1 MLDWMKKLFN
11 KEEEQTAMNKEVP
24 KQIESQPKIPR
35 VNHYT
40 EAREAQMASRNAG
53 KCRFPLIPDDGF
65 DEDDVREQ
73 PRFEEQHVQS
83 GVYEDQPTQRGI
95 KVERSRRPYVEKVVA
110 TYEEP
115 EVQYEPDPEPVVKK
129 VSVPSQESSRRP
141 FRPTEMISPIYGY
154 NRPSV
159 EKKVE
164 KQEEEK
170 EREDLEI
177 SVEGKSVVDAWLEK
191 KGYTLSAF
199 SEGQTT
205 TPSSSGRAGN
215 QQEEQNHSKKEEKS
229 VVDQWLEKNGY
240 EIERQEP
247 VVEEKEVV
255 QEINTPQEVSADEF
269 LHKTIA
275 ERTEDAGKEKDVVV
289 SNENSLQEELVD
301 SQVEHEDTILAE
313 EMKCNTEIEK
323 QTSEESVIVKAEEKL
338 EETIIV
344 EIPEEFAEIAETEE
358 PEVEVTA
365 ETEESEEVEVTAETE
380 ESEEVE
386 VIAEA
391 EESEEVEV
399 TAETEES
406 EEVEVTAETEESE
419 EVEVTAEAE
428 ESEEV
433 EVTAETEEFEEVKV
447 IAEAEESEE
456 AEVTTETEES
466 EEVEE
471 IAETE
476 ESEEVEEIAEAE
488 ESEEVEVIAEAEES
502 EEVEVTTETEESEEV
517 EVTAETEESEEVEV
531 TAEAE
536 ESEEVEVTAET
547 EEFEEVKVIAEAEE
561 SEEAEVTTE
570 TEESE
575 EVEEIAETEES
586 EEVEEIAEAEE
597 SEEVEVIAEA
607 EESEEVEVTT
617 ETEESEEVEVTAE
630 TEESEEVE
638 VTAEA
643 EESEEVEV
651 TAETEE
657 FEEVKVIAEAE
668 ESEEVEEI
676 AEAEESEVEA
686 FVELEETQ
694 PEMVLDEAIE
704 QKSEFIHVAEAD
716 EQTKKDVQSFANV
729 LIAETEEN
737 KLVVEEALVAEEQ
750 PVVEEAPIAEGKP
763 VVEEAPVAEEQ
774 LVVEEALVAEEQP
787 VVEEAPIAEGKSVV
801 EEAPV
806 AEEQLVVEETTI
818 AEEKPVVPKEEPKRE
833 KKRHVPFNVVML
845 KQDRT
850 RLMERHAARTS
861 VMQPSMGERVE
872 NKPVHQVEESPVQQV
887 VVESRVEEQPVKQVV
902 VDPQVEEQPMQ
913 QVVVEPQVEEQP
925 MQQVVVEPQVKEQ
938 PMQQVVVEPQ
948 VEVQPMQ
955 QVVVE
960 PQVKEQPM
968 QQVVVEPQVKE
979 QPMQQVVVEPQV
991 EEQLG
996 QQMVVESQVEEKPM
1010 QQVVVEQVQKPISS
1024 TEVQEKAYVVNQ
1036 RENDMRNVL
1045 QTPPTYTVP
1054 PLALLSIPRQ
1064 AALDNKEWLEEQKEL
1079 LDTTFNNFH
1088 VGAHVINVSQGPAV
1102 TRFEVQPDPGVK
1114 VNKITNLSD
1123 DIKLS
1128 LAAKDIRIEAPI
1140 PGKSAIGIE
1149 VPNKES
1155 KPVFLREILRSP
1167 VFTKS
1172 ESPLTVALGLDIS
1185 GDPIVTD
1192 IRKMPH
1198 GLIAGATG
1206 SGKSVCINA
1215 ILTSILYKAKPH
1227 EVKLMLI
1234 DPKMVELAPYNSVP
1248 HLVAP
1253 VITDVKA
1260 ATAALKWAVEEM
1272 ERRYEL
1278 FAHAGA
1284 RDLTRYNTIVSERE
1298 IPGETLPYIVIVIDE
1313 LADLMMVAPG
1323 DVEEAIC
1330 RIAQKARAC
1339 GIHLLVA
1346 TQRPSVDVI
1355 TGLIKSNIPT
1365 RIAFTVSSQ
1374 VDSRTIIDIGGAEK
1388 LLGRGDMLFLG
1399 NGTSKPVRVQGVYVS
1414 DDEIEKT
1421 VDHVKKQM
1429 KPNYLFQQEDLLAKT
1444 EQSESEDELFFDA
1457 CQFVVE
1463 QGGAST
1469 SSVQRKFRI
1478 GYNRAARLI
1487 EEMESQGIISE
1498 ARGTKPRDVLISE
1511 DEFAAMQETNV

>member
-11 KEEEQTAMNKEVP
+11 KEEEQTAMNKEVQ
-24 KQIESQPKIPR
+24 KQVESQPKIPR

-53 KCRFPLIPDDGF
+53 KCRFPLVPDNGF
-65 DEDDVREQ
+65 DEEDVIETG
-73 PRFEEQHVQS
+73 RFEEQPVQAVTYKES
-83 GVYEDQPTQRGI
+83 PIQRGI
-95 KVERSRRPYVEKVVA
+95 KVERSRRQYVEKVVS

-115 EVQYEPDPEPVVKK
+115 EMQYEPEREPVVKK
-129 VSVPSQESSRRP
+129 ASTPAQESNRRP

-159 EKKVE
+159 EKKEE
-164 KQEEEK
+164 KQEEVK

-191 KGYTLSAF
+191 KGYTLSDF
-199 SEGQTT
+199 SEGQAPT
-205 TPSSSGRAGN
+205 SSSHERVDEQD
-215 QQEEQNHSKKEEKS
+215 QQSKKEEKS

-247 VVEEKEVV
+247 IVEEKEVA
-255 QEINTPQEVSADEF
+255 QEMSAPQEVPAAEL
-269 LHKTIA
+269 LHETIA
-275 ERTEDAGKEKDVVV
+275 ERMEDAKQEKDVVV
-289 SNENSLQEELVD
+289 ENVLQTESLA
-301 SQVEHEDTILAE
+301 SKVEHEDTILSE
-313 EMKCNTEIEK
+313 EMKRNTEIDQPTIEVEK
-323 QTSEESVIVKAEEKL
+323 QAPEESVIVKAEEKL

-344 EIPEEFAEIAETEE
+344 EIPEEFEEVDVITETEE
-358 PEVEVTA
+358 SEEVEVIAEAEESEEVEVEVIA
-365 ETEESEEVEVTAETE
+365 ETEESEEVEVIAETE

-399 TAETEES
+399 IAETEES
-406 EEVEVTAETEESE
+406 EEVEVIAETEESE
-419 EVEVTAEAE
+419 EVEV
-428 ESEEV
+428 
-433 EVTAETEEFEEVKV
+433 
-447 IAEAEESEE
+447 
-456 AEVTTETEES
+456 
-466 EEVEE
+466 

-476 ESEEVEEIAEAE
+476 ESEEVEVIAEAE

-502 EEVEVTTETEESEEV
+502 EEVEVI
-517 EVTAETEESEEVEV
+517 AETK
-531 TAEAE
+531 AP
-536 ESEEVEVTAET
+536 
-547 EEFEEVKVIAEAEE
+547 
-561 SEEAEVTTE
+561 EEAEPV
-570 TEESE
+570 
-575 EVEEIAETEES
+575 V
-586 EEVEEIAEAEE
+586 
-597 SEEVEVIAEA
+597 
-607 EESEEVEVTT
+607 
-617 ETEESEEVEVTAE
+617 
-630 TEESEEVE
+630 
-638 VTAEA
+638 
-643 EESEEVEV
+643 
-651 TAETEE
+651 
-657 FEEVKVIAEAE
+657 
-668 ESEEVEEI
+668 
-676 AEAEESEVEA
+676 
-686 FVELEETQ
+686 LEETQ
-694 PEMVLDEAIE
+694 QEMVLNEAIE
-704 QKSEFIHVAEAD
+704 QKNEFIHVAEAD
-716 EQTKKDVQSFANV
+716 EQTKKDVQSFADV
-729 LIAETEEN
+729 LIAEEAAIEEEQS
-737 KLVVEEALVAEEQ
+737 VVEEAVIEEEQ
-750 PVVEEAPIAEGKP
+750 PVVEEAVIE
-763 VVEEAPVAEEQ
+763 
-774 LVVEEALVAEEQP
+774 EEQP
-787 VVEEAPIAEGKSVV
+787 VVEEAVIEEEQPVVEEAVIEEAVIEEEQPVVEEAVIEEEQRVVEETVIEEEQRVVEETVIEEEQPVAEETPVVEEPPVVEEAAIEEEQSVV
-801 EEAPV
+801 EETPVVEEQRVVEETVIEEEQPV
-806 AEEQLVVEETTI
+806 AEETPV
-818 AEEKPVVPKEEPKRE
+818 AEEPPVVQKEEPKRE

-845 KQDRT
+845 KQDRA
-850 RLMERHAARTS
+850 RLVERHAARTNA
-861 VMQPSMGERVE
+861 MQPSMKERVE
-872 NKPVHQVEESPVQQV
+872 NKPVH
-887 VVESRVEEQPVKQVV
+887 
-902 VDPQVEEQPMQ
+902 QVEEQPMQ

-925 MQQVVVEPQVKEQ
+925 MQQVVVEPQVEEQ
-938 PMQQVVVEPQ
+938 PMQQVA
-948 VEVQPMQ
+948 
-955 QVVVE
+955 
-960 PQVKEQPM
+960 
-968 QQVVVEPQVKE
+968 
-979 QPMQQVVVEPQV
+979 VEPQV
-991 EEQLG
+991 EERP
-996 QQMVVESQVEEKPM
+996 V
-1010 QQVVVEQVQKPISS
+1010 QQVVAESQQVQKPISS
-1024 TEVQEKAYVVNQ
+1024 TEVEEKAYVVNQ
-1036 RENDMRNVL
+1036 RENDVRNVL
-1045 QTPPTYTVP
+1045 QTPPTYTIP
-1054 PLALLSIPRQ
+1054 SLTLLSIPQQ
-1064 AALDNKEWLEEQKEL
+1064 AALDNTEWLEEQKEL

-1429 KPNYLFQQEDLLAKT
+1429 KPNYLFKQEDLLAKT
-1444 EQSESEDELFFDA
+1444 EQAESEDELFLDA

-1498 ARGTKPRDVLISE
+1498 GRGTKPRDVLISE

>member
-53 KCRFPLIPDDGF
+53 KCRFPLVPDNGF
-65 DEDDVREQ
+65 DEEDESEVN
-73 PRFEEQHVQS
+73 RFEEQPVQ
-83 GVYEDQPTQRGI
+83 GVAYEEPTAQRGI
-95 KVERSRRPYVEKVVA
+95 KVERSRRPYVEKVVS

-115 EVQYEPDPEPVVKK
+115 EVQYEPVRESVVKK
-129 VSVPSQESSRRP
+129 ASAPSQESNRRP

-164 KQEEEK
+164 KQEEVK

-191 KGYTLSAF
+191 KGYKLSDF
-199 SEGQTT
+199 SEGQAPT
-205 TPSSSGRAGN
+205 SSSHRAAN
-215 QQEEQNHSKKEEKS
+215 QQGEQQYEENKKEEKS

-240 EIERQEP
+240 EIERQVP
-247 VVEEKEVV
+247 LVEEKEVIK
-255 QEINTPQEVSADEF
+255 EMSTPQEVSADEL
-269 LHKTIA
+269 LHKTVA
-275 ERTEDAGKEKDVVV
+275 EQMESAKLEKDVVV
-289 SNENSLQEELVD
+289 LNENNLQEELVA
-301 SQVEHEDTILAE
+301 SKVEHEDTILSE
-313 EMKCNTEIEK
+313 EIKRNTEIKQPTIEVEK
-323 QTSEESVIVKAEEKL
+323 QAPEESVIVKAEEKL

-344 EIPEEFAEIAETEE
+344 EIPEEVSKVEVIAETEE
-358 PEVEVTA
+358 LEEVVMETEAPEEVEA
-365 ETEESEEVEVTAETE
+365 EGSEEVEVIAETEEVEVIVETE

-391 EESEEVEV
+391 EEVEV
-399 TAETEES
+399 IVETEES
-406 EEVEVTAETEESE
+406 EEVEVIAEAKELE
-419 EVEVTAEAE
+419 EVEV
-428 ESEEV
+428 
-433 EVTAETEEFEEVKV
+433 
-447 IAEAEESEE
+447 I
-456 AEVTTETEES
+456 TET
-466 EEVEE
+466 
-471 IAETE
+471 
-476 ESEEVEEIAEAE
+476 E
-488 ESEEVEVIAEAEES
+488 ESEEVEVIAEAEE
-502 EEVEVTTETEESEEV
+502 T
-517 EVTAETEESEEVEV
+517 
-531 TAEAE
+531 
-536 ESEEVEVTAET
+536 
-547 EEFEEVKVIAEAEE
+547 
-561 SEEAEVTTE
+561 
-570 TEESE
+570 
-575 EVEEIAETEES
+575 
-586 EEVEEIAEAEE
+586 
-597 SEEVEVIAEA
+597 EVIAETKA
-607 EESEEVEVTT
+607 PVVETFV
-617 ETEESEEVEVTAE
+617 AL
-630 TEESEEVE
+630 
-638 VTAEA
+638 
-643 EESEEVEV
+643 
-651 TAETEE
+651 
-657 FEEVKVIAEAE
+657 
-668 ESEEVEEI
+668 EEI
-676 AEAEESEVEA
+676 QQE
-686 FVELEETQ
+686 
-694 PEMVLDEAIE
+694 DEAIE

-737 KLVVEEALVAEEQ
+737 RRVVEEAQVAEEQRVVEEAPVVEEQRVVEETPIAEEQ
-750 PVVEEAPIAEGKP
+750 PVV
-763 VVEEAPVAEEQ
+763 Q
-774 LVVEEALVAEEQP
+774 
-787 VVEEAPIAEGKSVV
+787 
-801 EEAPV
+801 
-806 AEEQLVVEETTI
+806 
-818 AEEKPVVPKEEPKRE
+818 KEEPKRE

-850 RLMERHAARTS
+850 RLMERHAARANA
-861 VMQPSMGERVE
+861 MQPSANVRVE
-872 NKPVHQVEESPVQQV
+872 NKPVQQEVAEPQVEERPVQQV
-887 VVESRVEEQPVKQVV
+887 VAE
-902 VDPQVEEQPMQ
+902 PQVEENPMQQVVAEPQVEERPVQQVVAEPQVEERPVQQVVAEPQVEENPMQ
-913 QVVVEPQVEEQP
+913 QVVVEPQVEERP
-925 MQQVVVEPQVKEQ
+925 V
-938 PMQQVVVEPQ
+938 
-948 VEVQPMQ
+948 
-955 QVVVE
+955 
-960 PQVKEQPM
+960 
-968 QQVVVEPQVKE
+968 
-979 QPMQQVVVEPQV
+979 QQVVVEPQV
-991 EEQLG
+991 EERPV
-996 QQMVVESQVEEKPM
+996 QQVVVEPQVEERPVQQVAEPQVEERPVQQVVAEPQVEEQPM

-1045 QTPPTYTVP
+1045 HTPPTYTVP
-1054 PLALLSIPRQ
+1054 PLALLSIPQ
-1064 AALDNKEWLEEQKEL
+1064 QSALDNTEWLEEQKEL

-1429 KPNYLFQQEDLLAKT
+1429 KPNYLFKQEDLLAKT
-1444 EQSESEDELFFDA
+1444 EQAESEDELFLDA

-1498 ARGTKPRDVLISE
+1498 GRGTKPRDVLISE

>member
-53 KCRFPLIPDDGF
+53 KCRFPLVPDNGF
-65 DEDDVREQ
+65 DEEDESEVN
-73 PRFEEQHVQS
+73 RFEEQPIQ
-83 GVYEDQPTQRGI
+83 GVTYEEPTAQRGI
-95 KVERSRRPYVEKVVA
+95 KVERSRRPYVEKVVS

-115 EVQYEPDPEPVVKK
+115 EVQYEPVRESVVKK
-129 VSVPSQESSRRP
+129 ASAPSQESNRRP

-159 EKKVE
+159 EKKEE
-164 KQEEEK
+164 KQEEVK

-191 KGYTLSAF
+191 KGYKLSDF
-199 SEGQTT
+199 SEGQAPT
-205 TPSSSGRAGN
+205 SSSHRAAN
-215 QQEEQNHSKKEEKS
+215 QQGEQQYEENKKEEKS

-240 EIERQEP
+240 EIERQVVP
-247 VVEEKEVV
+247 LVEEKEVI
-255 QEINTPQEVSADEF
+255 QEMSTPQEVSADEL
-269 LHKTIA
+269 LHKTVA
-275 ERTEDAGKEKDVVV
+275 EQMESAKLEKDVVV
-289 SNENSLQEELVD
+289 LNENNLQEELVA
-301 SQVEHEDTILAE
+301 SKVEHEDTILSE
-313 EMKCNTEIEK
+313 EIKRNTEIKQPTIEVEK
-323 QTSEESVIVKAEEKL
+323 QAPEESVIVKAEEKL

-344 EIPEEFAEIAETEE
+344 EIPEEVSKVEVIAETEE
-358 PEVEVTA
+358 LEEVVMETEAPEEVEVIA
-365 ETEESEEVEVTAETE
+365 ETEEVEVIAETEELEEVVMETEEVEVIAEAEEVEVIVETE

-391 EESEEVEV
+391 EEVEV
-399 TAETEES
+399 IVET
-406 EEVEVTAETEESE
+406 
-419 EVEVTAEAE
+419 
-428 ESEEV
+428 
-433 EVTAETEEFEEVKV
+433 
-447 IAEAEESEE
+447 
-456 AEVTTETEES
+456 
-466 EEVEE
+466 
-471 IAETE
+471 
-476 ESEEVEEIAEAE
+476 E
-488 ESEEVEVIAEAEES
+488 ESEEVEVIAEA
-502 EEVEVTTETEESEEV
+502 
-517 EVTAETEESEEVEV
+517 
-531 TAEAE
+531 
-536 ESEEVEVTAET
+536 
-547 EEFEEVKVIAEAEE
+547 K
-561 SEEAEVTTE
+561 
-570 TEESE
+570 
-575 EVEEIAETEES
+575 
-586 EEVEEIAEAEE
+586 E

-607 EESEEVEVTT
+607 KESEEVEVIA
-617 ETEESEEVEVTAE
+617 EAKESEEVEVIAE
-630 TEESEEVE
+630 AKELEEVE
-638 VTAEA
+638 
-643 EESEEVEV
+643 
-651 TAETEE
+651 
-657 FEEVKVIAEAE
+657 VIAEAE
-668 ESEEVEEI
+668 ETEVIAETKAPVVETFVALEEI
-676 AEAEESEVEA
+676 QQE
-686 FVELEETQ
+686 
-694 PEMVLDEAIE
+694 DEAIE

-737 KLVVEEALVAEEQ
+737 RRVVEEAQVAEEQRVVEEAPVVEEQRVVEETPIAEEQ
-750 PVVEEAPIAEGKP
+750 PVV
-763 VVEEAPVAEEQ
+763 Q
-774 LVVEEALVAEEQP
+774 
-787 VVEEAPIAEGKSVV
+787 
-801 EEAPV
+801 
-806 AEEQLVVEETTI
+806 
-818 AEEKPVVPKEEPKRE
+818 KEEPKRE

-850 RLMERHAARTS
+850 RLMERHAARANA
-861 VMQPSMGERVE
+861 MQPSANVRVE
-872 NKPVHQVEESPVQQV
+872 NKPVQQEVAEPQVEERPVQQV
-887 VVESRVEEQPVKQVV
+887 VAE
-902 VDPQVEEQPMQ
+902 PQVEERPVQQVVAEPQVEENPMQ
-913 QVVVEPQVEEQP
+913 QVVVEPQVEERP
-925 MQQVVVEPQVKEQ
+925 V
-938 PMQQVVVEPQ
+938 
-948 VEVQPMQ
+948 
-955 QVVVE
+955 
-960 PQVKEQPM
+960 
-968 QQVVVEPQVKE
+968 
-979 QPMQQVVVEPQV
+979 QQVVVEPQV
-991 EEQLG
+991 EERPV
-996 QQMVVESQVEEKPM
+996 QQVVVEPQVEERPVQQVAEPQVEERPVQQVVAEPQVEEQPM

-1045 QTPPTYTVP
+1045 HTPPTYTVP
-1054 PLALLSIPRQ
+1054 PLALLSIPQ
-1064 AALDNKEWLEEQKEL
+1064 QSALDNTEWLEEQKEL

-1429 KPNYLFQQEDLLAKT
+1429 KPNYLFKQEDLLAKT
-1444 EQSESEDELFFDA
+1444 EQAELEDELFLDA

-1498 ARGTKPRDVLISE
+1498 GRGTKPRDVLISE

>member
-11 KEEEQTAMNKEVP
+11 KEEEKTAMNKEVP
-24 KQIESQPKIPR
+24 KQIVSQPKIPR

-53 KCRFPLIPDDGF
+53 KCRFPLIPDNGF
-65 DEDDVREQ
+65 DEEDVREL
-73 PRFEEQHVQS
+73 PNFEEQPIQR
-83 GVYEDQPTQRGI
+83 GTYEEQPTQRGT
-95 KVERSRRPYVEKVVA
+95 KVERSRRPYVETEA
-110 TYEEP
+110 PTYEEP
-115 EVQYEPDPEPVVKK
+115 ELQYEPEPEPVVKK
-129 VSVPSQESSRRP
+129 AFVPSKESNRRP

-159 EKKVE
+159 ETKVV
-164 KQEEEK
+164 QEEEK

-177 SVEGKSVVDAWLEK
+177 SVEGKAVVDAWLEK
-191 KGYTLSAF
+191 KGYTLSDF
-199 SEGQTT
+199 SGVLQG
-205 TPSSSGRAGN
+205 SSSVKNGVNERSN
-215 QQEEQNHSKKEEKS
+215 KVEEKS
-229 VVDQWLEKNGY
+229 VVDTWLEKNGY
-240 EIERQEP
+240 EVERQAP
-247 VVEEKEVV
+247 SLEE
-255 QEINTPQEVSADEF
+255 SLSDDL
-269 LHKTIA
+269 LHKTVGKHVEEEATIVQA
-275 ERTEDAGKEKDVVV
+275 LKQEQDVVALSSTED
-289 SNENSLQEELVD
+289 NEETLQEESID
-301 SQVEHEDTILAE
+301 SKVEHVYSILTE
-313 EMKCNTEIEK
+313 ENECNTEIEETVAEVAAN
-323 QTSEESVIVKAEEKL
+323 QVEEEILEDVVIVKADEKL
-338 EETIIV
+338 EETITI
-344 EIPEEFAEIAETEE
+344 EIPDAFEEESKEAEEAAEI
-358 PEVEVTA
+358 
-365 ETEESEEVEVTAETE
+365 EESEKAEEIVELEESKEAEEVVELEEPKEAEEVAELEEPKEAEAVVELEGSEEAEEVAEIEESKEAEVAEIEEAKEAEVVELE
-380 ESEEVE
+380 ESEKAEEVVE
-386 VIAEA
+386 LEESKEA
-391 EESEEVEV
+391 EEVVELEE
-399 TAETEES
+399 AK
-406 EEVEVTAETEESE
+406 
-419 EVEVTAEAE
+419 EAE
-428 ESEEV
+428 EVVELEESKEAEEV
-433 EVTAETEEFEEVKV
+433 AEL
-447 IAEAEESEE
+447 EESEE
-456 AEVTTETEES
+456 AE
-466 EEVEE
+466 
-471 IAETE
+471 
-476 ESEEVEEIAEAE
+476 EA
-488 ESEEVEVIAEAEES
+488 
-502 EEVEVTTETEESEEV
+502 
-517 EVTAETEESEEVEV
+517 
-531 TAEAE
+531 
-536 ESEEVEVTAET
+536 
-547 EEFEEVKVIAEAEE
+547 
-561 SEEAEVTTE
+561 
-570 TEESE
+570 
-575 EVEEIAETEES
+575 
-586 EEVEEIAEAEE
+586 
-597 SEEVEVIAEA
+597 
-607 EESEEVEVTT
+607 
-617 ETEESEEVEVTAE
+617 
-630 TEESEEVE
+630 
-638 VTAEA
+638 
-643 EESEEVEV
+643 
-651 TAETEE
+651 
-657 FEEVKVIAEAE
+657 
-668 ESEEVEEI
+668 
-676 AEAEESEVEA
+676 
-686 FVELEETQ
+686 VELEESKEIESVTELEESKEIESVTEFALEETPQEEVIEETMNTGSLENIAVEEQ
-694 PEMVLDEAIE
+694 PVISQQETIE
-704 QKSEFIHVAEAD
+704 FMEENEVFVPVSEAD

-729 LIAETEEN
+729 LIEEAEE
-737 KLVVEEALVAEEQ
+737 KKQVVEEQ
-750 PVVEEAPIAEGKP
+750 PAA
-763 VVEEAPVAEEQ
+763 Q
-774 LVVEEALVAEEQP
+774 
-787 VVEEAPIAEGKSVV
+787 
-801 EEAPV
+801 
-806 AEEQLVVEETTI
+806 
-818 AEEKPVVPKEEPKRE
+818 KEEPKRE

-845 KQDRT
+845 KQDRKK
-850 RLMERHAARTS
+850 LMERHAVRTNVTQS
-861 VMQPSMGERVE
+861 TVGERVTE
-872 NKPVHQVEESPVQQV
+872 KPMQQV
-887 VVESRVEEQPVKQVV
+887 VVETQVEEKPMQQVVVEAQVEEKPMQQVVVEAQVEEKPMQQVVVEAQVEEKPMQQVVVEAQVEEKPMQQVVVEARVEEKPMQQVV
-902 VDPQVEEQPMQ
+902 VEAQVEEKPMQ
-913 QVVVEPQVEEQP
+913 QVVVEPQVEE
-925 MQQVVVEPQVKEQ
+925 
-938 PMQQVVVEPQ
+938 
-948 VEVQPMQ
+948 
-955 QVVVE
+955 
-960 PQVKEQPM
+960 
-968 QQVVVEPQVKE
+968 
-979 QPMQQVVVEPQV
+979 
-991 EEQLG
+991 
-996 QQMVVESQVEEKPM
+996 KPM
-1010 QQVVVEQVQKPISS
+1010 QQVVVAEQ
-1024 TEVQEKAYVVNQ
+1024 VQEKAYVVNQ
-1036 RENDMRNVL
+1036 KENDMRNVL
-1045 QTPPTYTVP
+1045 QTPPKYEFP
-1054 PLALLSIPRQ
+1054 PLTLLSIPQQ
-1064 AALDNKEWLEEQKEL
+1064 AALDNTEWLEEQEEL
-1079 LDTTFNNFH
+1079 LNTTFNNFH

-1227 EVKLMLI
+1227 EVKLILI

-1284 RDLTRYNTIVSERE
+1284 RDLTRYNTIVSGRE

-1414 DDEIEKT
+1414 DDEIERT
-1421 VDHVKKQM
+1421 VEHVKKQM
-1429 KPNYLFQQEDLLAKT
+1429 KPNYLFKQEDLLAKS

-1498 ARGTKPRDVLISE
+1498 GRGTKPRDVLISE

>member
-53 KCRFPLIPDDGF
+53 KCRFPLVPDNGF
-65 DEDDVREQ
+65 DEEDESEVN
-73 PRFEEQHVQS
+73 RFEEQPVQ
-83 GVYEDQPTQRGI
+83 GVTYEEPTAQRGI
-95 KVERSRRPYVEKVVA
+95 KVERSRRPYVEKVVS

-115 EVQYEPDPEPVVKK
+115 EVQYEPVRESVVKK
-129 VSVPSQESSRRP
+129 ASAPSQESNRRP

-159 EKKVE
+159 EKKEE
-164 KQEEEK
+164 KQEEVK

-191 KGYTLSAF
+191 KGYKLSDF
-199 SEGQTT
+199 SEGQAPT
-205 TPSSSGRAGN
+205 SSSHRAAN
-215 QQEEQNHSKKEEKS
+215 QQGEQQYEENKKEEKS

-240 EIERQEP
+240 EIERQVP
-247 VVEEKEVV
+247 LVEEKEVI
-255 QEINTPQEVSADEF
+255 QEMSTPQEVSADEL
-269 LHKTIA
+269 LHKTVA
-275 ERTEDAGKEKDVVV
+275 EQMESAKLEKDVVV
-289 SNENSLQEELVD
+289 LNENNLQEELVA
-301 SQVEHEDTILAE
+301 SKVEHEDTILSE
-313 EMKCNTEIEK
+313 EIKRNTEIKQPTIEVEK
-323 QTSEESVIVKAEEKL
+323 QAPEESVIVKAEEKL

-344 EIPEEFAEIAETEE
+344 EIPEEVSKVEVIAETEE
-358 PEVEVTA
+358 LEEVVMETEAPEEVEVIAEAEEVEVIVETEESEEVEVIAEAKELEEVEVITETEESEEVEVIA
-365 ETEESEEVEVTAETE
+365 ETEESEEVEVIAETEESEEVEVIAEAKELEEVEVITETE

-391 EESEEVEV
+391 EESEE
-399 TAETEES
+399 AE
-406 EEVEVTAETEESE
+406 
-419 EVEVTAEAE
+419 
-428 ESEEV
+428 
-433 EVTAETEEFEEVKV
+433 V
-447 IAEAEESEE
+447 IAEAEEL
-456 AEVTTETEES
+456 
-466 EEVEE
+466 
-471 IAETE
+471 
-476 ESEEVEEIAEAE
+476 
-488 ESEEVEVIAEAEES
+488 EEVEVIAEAEE
-502 EEVEVTTETEESEEV
+502 T
-517 EVTAETEESEEVEV
+517 
-531 TAEAE
+531 
-536 ESEEVEVTAET
+536 
-547 EEFEEVKVIAEAEE
+547 
-561 SEEAEVTTE
+561 
-570 TEESE
+570 
-575 EVEEIAETEES
+575 
-586 EEVEEIAEAEE
+586 
-597 SEEVEVIAEA
+597 EVIAETKA
-607 EESEEVEVTT
+607 PVVETFV
-617 ETEESEEVEVTAE
+617 AL
-630 TEESEEVE
+630 
-638 VTAEA
+638 
-643 EESEEVEV
+643 
-651 TAETEE
+651 
-657 FEEVKVIAEAE
+657 
-668 ESEEVEEI
+668 EEI
-676 AEAEESEVEA
+676 QQE
-686 FVELEETQ
+686 
-694 PEMVLDEAIE
+694 DEAIE

-737 KLVVEEALVAEEQ
+737 RRVVEEAQVAEEQRVVEEAPVVEEQRVVEETPVVEEQRVVEETPIAEEQ
-750 PVVEEAPIAEGKP
+750 PVV
-763 VVEEAPVAEEQ
+763 Q
-774 LVVEEALVAEEQP
+774 
-787 VVEEAPIAEGKSVV
+787 
-801 EEAPV
+801 
-806 AEEQLVVEETTI
+806 
-818 AEEKPVVPKEEPKRE
+818 KEEPKRE

-850 RLMERHAARTS
+850 RLMERHAARANA
-861 VMQPSMGERVE
+861 MQPSANVRVE
-872 NKPVHQVEESPVQQV
+872 NKPVQQEVAEPQVEERPVQQV
-887 VVESRVEEQPVKQVV
+887 VAE
-902 VDPQVEEQPMQ
+902 PQVEENPMQ
-913 QVVVEPQVEEQP
+913 QVVVEPQVEERP
-925 MQQVVVEPQVKEQ
+925 V
-938 PMQQVVVEPQ
+938 
-948 VEVQPMQ
+948 
-955 QVVVE
+955 
-960 PQVKEQPM
+960 
-968 QQVVVEPQVKE
+968 
-979 QPMQQVVVEPQV
+979 QQVVVEPQV
-991 EEQLG
+991 EERPV
-996 QQMVVESQVEEKPM
+996 QQVVEPQVEERPVQQVVAEPQVEEQPM

-1045 QTPPTYTVP
+1045 YTPPTYTVP
-1054 PLALLSIPRQ
+1054 PLALLSIPQ
-1064 AALDNKEWLEEQKEL
+1064 QSALDNTEWLEEQKEL

-1429 KPNYLFQQEDLLAKT
+1429 KPNYLFKQEDLLAKT
-1444 EQSESEDELFFDA
+1444 EQAESEDELFLDA

-1498 ARGTKPRDVLISE
+1498 GRGTKPRDVLISE

>member
-11 KEEEQTAMNKEVP
+11 KEEEQTAMNKEVL
-24 KQIESQPKIPR
+24 KQVESQPKIPR

-53 KCRFPLIPDDGF
+53 KCRFPLVPDNGF
-65 DEDDVREQ
+65 DEEDVIETGH
-73 PRFEEQHVQS
+73 FEEQPVQA
-83 GVYEDQPTQRGI
+83 VTYEDQPTQRGI
-95 KVERSRRPYVEKVVA
+95 KVERSRRQYVEKVVS

-115 EVQYEPDPEPVVKK
+115 EMQYEPEREPVVKK
-129 VSVPSQESSRRP
+129 ASVPTQESNRRP

-191 KGYTLSAF
+191 KGYALSDF
-199 SEGQTT
+199 SEGKATN
-205 TPSSSGRAGN
+205 SSSHEGVDQRD
-215 QQEEQNHSKKEEKS
+215 QQNKKEEKS

-247 VVEEKEVV
+247 IVEEKEVV
-255 QEINTPQEVSADEF
+255 QEISAPQEVPA
-269 LHKTIA
+269 A
-275 ERTEDAGKEKDVVV
+275 ELLQQESDVVAR
-289 SNENSLQEELVD
+289 NILQAELVD
-301 SQVEHEDTILAE
+301 SKVEHEDTILTE
-313 EMKCNTEIEK
+313 EIKRNTEIEQPTIEVEK
-323 QTSEESVIVKAEEKL
+323 QAPEESVIVKAEEKL

-344 EIPEEFAEIAETEE
+344 EIPEE
-358 PEVEVTA
+358 VEV
-365 ETEESEEVEVTAETE
+365 
-380 ESEEVE
+380 
-386 VIAEA
+386 
-391 EESEEVEV
+391 
-399 TAETEES
+399 
-406 EEVEVTAETEESE
+406 
-419 EVEVTAEAE
+419 
-428 ESEEV
+428 
-433 EVTAETEEFEEVKV
+433 
-447 IAEAEESEE
+447 
-456 AEVTTETEES
+456 
-466 EEVEE
+466 
-471 IAETE
+471 
-476 ESEEVEEIAEAE
+476 IAEAE

-502 EEVEVTTETEESEEV
+502 EEVEVI
-517 EVTAETEESEEVEV
+517 AETEVP
-531 TAEAE
+531 
-536 ESEEVEVTAET
+536 
-547 EEFEEVKVIAEAEE
+547 
-561 SEEAEVTTE
+561 EEAEV
-570 TEESE
+570 
-575 EVEEIAETEES
+575 
-586 EEVEEIAEAEE
+586 IAEAEE

-607 EESEEVEVTT
+607 EESEEVEVIA
-617 ETEESEEVEVTAE
+617 ETEEPEEVEVIAE
-630 TEESEEVE
+630 TEEPEEVE
-638 VTAEA
+638 VVAEA

-651 TAETEE
+651 
-657 FEEVKVIAEAE
+657 IAEAE
-668 ESEEVEEI
+668 
-676 AEAEESEVEA
+676 AQP
-686 FVELEETQ
+686 VELEETQ
-694 PEMVLDEAIE
+694 QEILLDEAIE
-704 QKSEFIHVAEAD
+704 QKNGFMHVAEAD
-716 EQTKKDVQSFANV
+716 EQTQKNVQSFADV
-729 LIAETEEN
+729 LIAEEQQVVEEALITEEQPVVAEAPVVEEALIAEEQPVVAEAPIIEEAPIAEEQ
-737 KLVVEEALVAEEQ
+737 LVVAEAPVVEEALIVEEQLVVAEAPVVEEALIAEEQPVVAEAPVVEEAPIAEEQPVVAGAPIVEEQPVVEEAPIAAEQQVLEEALVAEEQ
-750 PVVEEAPIAEGKP
+750 PVV
-763 VVEEAPVAEEQ
+763 Q
-774 LVVEEALVAEEQP
+774 
-787 VVEEAPIAEGKSVV
+787 
-801 EEAPV
+801 
-806 AEEQLVVEETTI
+806 
-818 AEEKPVVPKEEPKRE
+818 KEEPKRE

-850 RLMERHAARTS
+850 RLMERHAARTNA
-861 VMQPSMGERVE
+861 MQSSMSERVE
-872 NKPVHQVEESPVQQV
+872 NKPVQQVEET
-887 VVESRVEEQPVKQVV
+887 
-902 VDPQVEEQPMQ
+902 PMQ
-913 QVVVEPQVEEQP
+913 QVVVEPQVEETP
-925 MQQVVVEPQVKEQ
+925 V
-938 PMQQVVVEPQ
+938 
-948 VEVQPMQ
+948 
-955 QVVVE
+955 
-960 PQVKEQPM
+960 
-968 QQVVVEPQVKE
+968 
-979 QPMQQVVVEPQV
+979 QQVVVEPQV
-991 EEQLG
+991 EE
-996 QQMVVESQVEEKPM
+996 KPV

-1045 QTPPTYTVP
+1045 QTPPTYAIP
-1054 PLALLSIPRQ
+1054 PLTLLSIPQQ
-1064 AALDNKEWLEEQKEL
+1064 AALDNTQWLDEQKEL

-1284 RDLTRYNTIVSERE
+1284 RDLTRYNTIVSGRE

-1429 KPNYLFQQEDLLAKT
+1429 KPNYLFKQEDLLAKT
-1444 EQSESEDELFFDA
+1444 EQAESEDELFFEA

>member
-1 MLDWMKKLFN
+1 
-11 KEEEQTAMNKEVP
+11 EEA
-24 KQIESQPKIPR
+24 
-35 VNHYT
+35 
-40 EAREAQMASRNAG
+40 EA
-53 KCRFPLIPDDGF
+53 
-65 DEDDVREQ
+65 
-73 PRFEEQHVQS
+73 
-83 GVYEDQPTQRGI
+83 
-95 KVERSRRPYVEKVVA
+95 VE
-110 TYEEP
+110 
-115 EVQYEPDPEPVVKK
+115 
-129 VSVPSQESSRRP
+129 
-141 FRPTEMISPIYGY
+141 
-154 NRPSV
+154 
-159 EKKVE
+159 
-164 KQEEEK
+164 
-170 EREDLEI
+170 L
-177 SVEGKSVVDAWLEK
+177 
-191 KGYTLSAF
+191 
-199 SEGQTT
+199 
-205 TPSSSGRAGN
+205 
-215 QQEEQNHSKKEEKS
+215 
-229 VVDQWLEKNGY
+229 
-240 EIERQEP
+240 
-247 VVEEKEVV
+247 
-255 QEINTPQEVSADEF
+255 
-269 LHKTIA
+269 
-275 ERTEDAGKEKDVVV
+275 
-289 SNENSLQEELVD
+289 
-301 SQVEHEDTILAE
+301 
-313 EMKCNTEIEK
+313 
-323 QTSEESVIVKAEEKL
+323 
-338 EETIIV
+338 
-344 EIPEEFAEIAETEE
+344 
-358 PEVEVTA
+358 
-365 ETEESEEVEVTAETE
+365 EESEEEAEAVELE
-380 ESEEVE
+380 ESEEE
-386 VIAEA
+386 AEA
-391 EESEEVEV
+391 VELEESEEEAEAVELEESKEE
-399 TAETEES
+399 AEAVELEESKEEAEVAELEESKEEAEAAELEESKEEAEVAELEESKEEAEVAELEES
-406 EEVEVTAETEESE
+406 EE
-419 EVEVTAEAE
+419 EVEAAEL
-428 ESEEV
+428 
-433 EVTAETEEFEEVKV
+433 
-447 IAEAEESEE
+447 EESEE
-456 AEVTTETEES
+456 AAEAMELEESKEEAEVAELEESKEEAEVAELEES
-466 EEVEE
+466 EEEVEA
-471 IAETE
+471 AELE
-476 ESEEVEEIAEAE
+476 ESEEEEP
-488 ESEEVEVIAEAEES
+488 
-502 EEVEVTTETEESEEV
+502 VT
-517 EVTAETEESEEVEV
+517 
-531 TAEAE
+531 
-536 ESEEVEVTAET
+536 
-547 EEFEEVKVIAEAEE
+547 EFV
-561 SEEAEVTTE
+561 
-570 TEESE
+570 
-575 EVEEIAETEES
+575 
-586 EEVEEIAEAEE
+586 
-597 SEEVEVIAEA
+597 
-607 EESEEVEVTT
+607 
-617 ETEESEEVEVTAE
+617 
-630 TEESEEVE
+630 
-638 VTAEA
+638 
-643 EESEEVEV
+643 
-651 TAETEE
+651 
-657 FEEVKVIAEAE
+657 
-668 ESEEVEEI
+668 
-676 AEAEESEVEA
+676 
-686 FVELEETQ
+686 LEETSQ
-694 PEMVLDEAIE
+694 EIAIE
-704 QKSEFIHVAEAD
+704 ETINKELMDNTPVAEQPVISQQETIEFKEEREVLVPDSEAD

-729 LIAETEEN
+729 LI
-737 KLVVEEALVAEEQ
+737 EEAEEKKQVAEEQ
-750 PVVEEAPIAEGKP
+750 PAT
-763 VVEEAPVAEEQ
+763 Q
-774 LVVEEALVAEEQP
+774 
-787 VVEEAPIAEGKSVV
+787 
-801 EEAPV
+801 
-806 AEEQLVVEETTI
+806 T
-818 AEEKPVVPKEEPKRE
+818 EEPKRE

-845 KQDRT
+845 KQDRKK
-850 RLMERHAARTS
+850 LMERHAARTNVTQS
-861 VMQPSMGERVE
+861 TFGERVAE
-872 NKPVHQVEESPVQQV
+872 K
-887 VVESRVEEQPVKQVV
+887 
-902 VDPQVEEQPMQ
+902 PMQ
-913 QVVVEPQVEEQP
+913 QVAVEA
-925 MQQVVVEPQVKEQ
+925 
-938 PMQQVVVEPQ
+938 
-948 VEVQPMQ
+948 
-955 QVVVE
+955 
-960 PQVKEQPM
+960 
-968 QQVVVEPQVKE
+968 
-979 QPMQQVVVEPQV
+979 
-991 EEQLG
+991 
-996 QQMVVESQVEEKPM
+996 QVEEKPM
-1010 QQVVVEQVQKPISS
+1010 QQVVVEAQVEEKPMQQVVVEAQVEEKPVQQVVVEAQVEEKPMQQVAVEAQVEEKPMQQVAVEAQVEEKPVQQVAVEAQVEEKPMQQVAVEAQVEEKPMQQVVVEAQVEEKLVQQVVVEAQVEEKPMQQVVVAEQVQEPISS

-1045 QTPPTYTVP
+1045 QTPPEYELPSLT
-1054 PLALLSIPRQ
+1054 LLSIPQQ
-1064 AALDNKEWLEEQKEL
+1064 AALDNTEWLEEQEEL
-1079 LDTTFNNFH
+1079 LNTTFNNFH

-1227 EVKLMLI
+1227 EVKLILI

-1429 KPNYLFQQEDLLAKT
+1429 KPNYLFKQEDLLAKS

>member
-24 KQIESQPKIPR
+24 KQVESQPKIPR

-53 KCRFPLIPDDGF
+53 KCRFPLVPDNGF
-65 DEDDVREQ
+65 DEEDVIETGH
-73 PRFEEQHVQS
+73 FEEQPVQA
-83 GVYEDQPTQRGI
+83 VTYENQPIQRGI
-95 KVERSRRPYVEKVVA
+95 KVERSRRQYVEKVVS

-115 EVQYEPDPEPVVKK
+115 EMQYEPEREPVVKK
-129 VSVPSQESSRRP
+129 ASAPAQESNRRP

-159 EKKVE
+159 EKKEE
-164 KQEEEK
+164 KQEEVK

-191 KGYTLSAF
+191 KGYTLSDF
-199 SEGQTT
+199 SEGQAPT
-205 TPSSSGRAGN
+205 SSSHEGID
-215 QQEEQNHSKKEEKS
+215 QQDQQSKKEEKS

-247 VVEEKEVV
+247 IVEEVV
-255 QEINTPQEVSADEF
+255 QEMSAPQEVPAAEL
-269 LHKTIA
+269 LHETIA
-275 ERTEDAGKEKDVVV
+275 ERMEDAKQEKDVVV
-289 SNENSLQEELVD
+289 KNVLQTESLA
-301 SQVEHEDTILAE
+301 SKVEHEDTILSE
-313 EMKCNTEIEK
+313 EIKRNTEIEQPTIEVEK
-323 QTSEESVIVKAEEKL
+323 QAPEESVIVKAEEKL

-344 EIPEEFAEIAETEE
+344 EILEEVEVIAETEE
-358 PEVEVTA
+358 SGEVEVI
-365 ETEESEEVEVTAETE
+365 AETE

-386 VIAEA
+386 VIAET
-391 EESEEVEV
+391 EEQKEVEV
-399 TAETEES
+399 IAETEES
-406 EEVEVTAETEESE
+406 EEVEVIAETEESE
-419 EVEVTAEAE
+419 EVEV
-428 ESEEV
+428 
-433 EVTAETEEFEEVKV
+433 
-447 IAEAEESEE
+447 
-456 AEVTTETEES
+456 
-466 EEVEE
+466 

-476 ESEEVEEIAEAE
+476 ESEEVEVIAETE
-488 ESEEVEVIAEAEES
+488 ESEEVEVIAE
-502 EEVEVTTETEESEEV
+502 T
-517 EVTAETEESEEVEV
+517 
-531 TAEAE
+531 
-536 ESEEVEVTAET
+536 
-547 EEFEEVKVIAEAEE
+547 
-561 SEEAEVTTE
+561 
-570 TEESE
+570 
-575 EVEEIAETEES
+575 
-586 EEVEEIAEAEE
+586 EE
-597 SEEVEVIAEA
+597 SEEVEVIAET
-607 EESEEVEVTT
+607 EEQKEVE
-617 ETEESEEVEVTAE
+617 
-630 TEESEEVE
+630 
-638 VTAEA
+638 
-643 EESEEVEV
+643 
-651 TAETEE
+651 
-657 FEEVKVIAEAE
+657 VIAEAE
-668 ESEEVEEI
+668 ETEEVEVIAETEEQKEVEVI
-676 AEAEESEVEA
+676 AEAEETEEVEVIAEAEEQEEVEA
-686 FVELEETQ
+686 IAEAEERKEVEVIAETEAPEEVEPVVLEETQ
-694 PEMVLDEAIE
+694 QEMVLNEAIE
-704 QKSEFIHVAEAD
+704 QKNEFIHVAEAD
-716 EQTKKDVQSFANV
+716 EQTKKDVQSFADV
-729 LIAETEEN
+729 LIT
-737 KLVVEEALVAEEQ
+737 
-750 PVVEEAPIAEGKP
+750 
-763 VVEEAPVAEEQ
+763 
-774 LVVEEALVAEEQP
+774 
-787 VVEEAPIAEGKSVV
+787 
-801 EEAPV
+801 
-806 AEEQLVVEETTI
+806 EEQLVVEETPI
-818 AEEKPVVPKEEPKRE
+818 VEEQPVAEETPIVEEQSVVEETPVAEEQSVVEEAPIVEEQPVVQKEEPKRE

-850 RLMERHAARTS
+850 RLMERHAARTNA
-861 VMQPSMGERVE
+861 MQPSMSERVE
-872 NKPVHQVEESPVQQV
+872 NKSVHQVEE
-887 VVESRVEEQPVKQVV
+887 K
-902 VDPQVEEQPMQ
+902 PMQ
-913 QVVVEPQVEEQP
+913 QVVVEPQVEEKP
-925 MQQVVVEPQVKEQ
+925 V
-938 PMQQVVVEPQ
+938 QQVVVEPQ
-948 VEVQPMQ
+948 VEEKPVQ

-960 PQVKEQPM
+960 PQVEEKPV
-968 QQVVVEPQVKE
+968 QQVVVEPQVEEKPVQQVVVE
-979 QPMQQVVVEPQV
+979 PQVEEKPMQQVVVEPQV
-991 EEQLG
+991 EERPM
-996 QQMVVESQVEEKPM
+996 QQVVVEPQVEEKPM
-1010 QQVVVEQVQKPISS
+1010 QQVVVEPQVEEKPVQQVVAEQVQKPISS
-1024 TEVQEKAYVVNQ
+1024 TEVEEKAYVVNQ
-1036 RENDMRNVL
+1036 RENDVRNVL
-1045 QTPPTYTVP
+1045 QTPPTYTIP
-1054 PLALLSIPRQ
+1054 PLTLLSIPQQ
-1064 AALDNKEWLEEQKEL
+1064 AALDNTEWLEEHKEL

-1429 KPNYLFQQEDLLAKT
+1429 KPNYLFKQEDLLAKT
-1444 EQSESEDELFFDA
+1444 EQAESEDELFLDA

-1498 ARGTKPRDVLISE
+1498 GRGTKPRDVLISE
-1511 DEFAAMQETNV
+1511 DEFTAMQETNV

>member
-53 KCRFPLIPDDGF
+53 KCRFPLVPDNGF
-65 DEDDVREQ
+65 DEEDVIETGH
-73 PRFEEQHVQS
+73 FEEPPVQA
-83 GVYEDQPTQRGI
+83 VTYEEPPIQRGI
-95 KVERSRRPYVEKVVA
+95 KVERSRRQYVEKVVS

-115 EVQYEPDPEPVVKK
+115 EMQYEPEREPVVKK
-129 VSVPSQESSRRP
+129 ASAPAQESNRRP

-159 EKKVE
+159 EKKEE
-164 KQEEEK
+164 KQEEVK

-191 KGYTLSAF
+191 KGYALSDF
-199 SEGQTT
+199 SEGQATN
-205 TPSSSGRAGN
+205 SSNHEGVDQRD
-215 QQEEQNHSKKEEKS
+215 QQNKKEEKS

-247 VVEEKEVV
+247 IVEEKEVV
-255 QEINTPQEVSADEF
+255 QEINAPQEVPAAEL
-269 LHKTIA
+269 LHETIA
-275 ERTEDAGKEKDVVV
+275 ERMEDTKQESDVVAK
-289 SNENSLQEELVD
+289 NILQAESVD
-301 SQVEHEDTILAE
+301 SKVEHEDTILAE
-313 EMKCNTEIEK
+313 EIKRNTEIEQPTIEVEK
-323 QTSEESVIVKAEEKL
+323 QAPEESVIVKAEEKL

-344 EIPEEFAEIAETEE
+344 EIPEEAEVIAEVEE
-358 PEVEVTA
+358 T
-365 ETEESEEVEVTAETE
+365 EEVEVIAEAEEPKEVEVITEAE

-386 VIAEA
+386 VIAET
-391 EESEEVEV
+391 EQLEEVEV
-399 TAETEES
+399 
-406 EEVEVTAETEESE
+406 V
-419 EVEVTAEAE
+419 
-428 ESEEV
+428 
-433 EVTAETEEFEEVKV
+433 
-447 IAEAEESEE
+447 
-456 AEVTTETEES
+456 
-466 EEVEE
+466 
-471 IAETE
+471 
-476 ESEEVEEIAEAE
+476 AEAE
-488 ESEEVEVIAEAEES
+488 ESEEVEVIAEAEE
-502 EEVEVTTETEESEEV
+502 TEE
-517 EVTAETEESEEVEV
+517 AE
-531 TAEAE
+531 
-536 ESEEVEVTAET
+536 
-547 EEFEEVKVIAEAEE
+547 VIAEAEE
-561 SEEAEVTTE
+561 T
-570 TEESE
+570 
-575 EVEEIAETEES
+575 
-586 EEVEEIAEAEE
+586 
-597 SEEVEVIAEA
+597 EEVEVIAET
-607 EESEEVEVTT
+607 EQLEEVAVI
-617 ETEESEEVEVTAE
+617 AE
-630 TEESEEVE
+630 TEAPEEAGPV
-638 VTAEA
+638 A
-643 EESEEVEV
+643 
-651 TAETEE
+651 
-657 FEEVKVIAEAE
+657 
-668 ESEEVEEI
+668 
-676 AEAEESEVEA
+676 
-686 FVELEETQ
+686 LEETQ
-694 PEMVLDEAIE
+694 QEMVLNEAVE
-704 QKSEFIHVAEAD
+704 QKNEFIHVAEAD
-716 EQTKKDVQSFANV
+716 EQTKKDVQSFADV
-729 LIAETEEN
+729 LIAEEQS
-737 KLVVEEALVAEEQ
+737 VVEETPVVEEQPVVEETLVAEEQ
-750 PVVEEAPIAEGKP
+750 PVVEETP
-763 VVEEAPVAEEQ
+763 VVEEQP
-774 LVVEEALVAEEQP
+774 VVEETLVAEEQP
-787 VVEEAPIAEGKSVV
+787 VVEET
-801 EEAPV
+801 PV
-806 AEEQLVVEETTI
+806 AEEQPVVEETPV
-818 AEEKPVVPKEEPKRE
+818 AEAQSVVEETPVVEEQPVVEETPVVEEQPVVEETPVVEEQSVVQKEEPKRE

-850 RLMERHAARTS
+850 RLMERHAARTNA
-861 VMQPSMGERVE
+861 MQSSMSERVE
-872 NKPVHQVEESPVQQV
+872 NKPVQQVEETPV
-887 VVESRVEEQPVKQVV
+887 
-902 VDPQVEEQPMQ
+902 Q

-925 MQQVVVEPQVKEQ
+925 IQQV
-938 PMQQVVVEPQ
+938 MVEPQ
-948 VEVQPMQ
+948 VEERPIQ
-955 QVVVE
+955 QV
-960 PQVKEQPM
+960 M
-968 QQVVVEPQVKE
+968 
-979 QPMQQVVVEPQV
+979 VEPQV
-991 EEQLG
+991 EEQ
-996 QQMVVESQVEEKPM
+996 PM
-1010 QQVVVEQVQKPISS
+1010 QQVMVEPQVEEQPIQQVMVEPQVEEQPMQQVMVEPQVEEQPMQQVTVGPQVEEAQPVQQVVAEQVQKPISS
-1024 TEVQEKAYVVNQ
+1024 TEVEEKAYVVNQ
-1036 RENDMRNVL
+1036 RENDIRNVL
-1045 QTPPTYTVP
+1045 QTPPTYTIP
-1054 PLALLSIPRQ
+1054 PLTLLSIPQQ
-1064 AALDNKEWLEEQKEL
+1064 AALDNTEWLEEQKEL

-1284 RDLTRYNTIVSERE
+1284 RDLTRYNTIVSGRE

-1429 KPNYLFQQEDLLAKT
+1429 KPNYLFKQEDLLAKT
-1444 EQSESEDELFFDA
+1444 EQAESEDELFLDA

-1498 ARGTKPRDVLISE
+1498 GRGTKPRDVLISE

>member
-53 KCRFPLIPDDGF
+53 KCRFPLVPDNGF
-65 DEDDVREQ
+65 DEEDESEVN
-73 PRFEEQHVQS
+73 RFEEQPVQ
-83 GVYEDQPTQRGI
+83 GVTYEEPTAQRGI
-95 KVERSRRPYVEKVVA
+95 KVERSRRPYVEKVVS

-115 EVQYEPDPEPVVKK
+115 EVQYEPVRESVVKK
-129 VSVPSQESSRRP
+129 ASVPSQESNRRP

-159 EKKVE
+159 EKKEE
-164 KQEEEK
+164 KQEEVK

-191 KGYTLSAF
+191 KGYTLSDF
-199 SEGQTT
+199 SEGQAPT
-205 TPSSSGRAGN
+205 SSSHRAAN
-215 QQEEQNHSKKEEKS
+215 QQGEQQYEENKKEEKS

-240 EIERQEP
+240 EIERQVP
-247 VVEEKEVV
+247 LVEEKEVI
-255 QEINTPQEVSADEF
+255 QEMSTPQEVSADEL
-269 LHKTIA
+269 LHKTVA
-275 ERTEDAGKEKDVVV
+275 EQMESAKLEKDVVV
-289 SNENSLQEELVD
+289 LNENNLQEELVA
-301 SQVEHEDTILAE
+301 SKVEHEDTILSE
-313 EMKCNTEIEK
+313 EIKRNTEIKQLTIEVEK
-323 QTSEESVIVKAEEKL
+323 QAPEESVIVKAEEKL

-344 EIPEEFAEIAETEE
+344 EIPEEVSKVEVIAETEE
-358 PEVEVTA
+358 FEEVVMETEAPEEVEVIA
-365 ETEESEEVEVTAETE
+365 EVEESEEAEVIAEVE

-391 EESEEVEV
+391 EESEE
-399 TAETEES
+399 A
-406 EEVEVTAETEESE
+406 
-419 EVEVTAEAE
+419 
-428 ESEEV
+428 
-433 EVTAETEEFEEVKV
+433 
-447 IAEAEESEE
+447 
-456 AEVTTETEES
+456 
-466 EEVEE
+466 
-471 IAETE
+471 
-476 ESEEVEEIAEAE
+476 
-488 ESEEVEVIAEAEES
+488 EVIAEINAPV
-502 EEVEVTTETEESEEV
+502 VETFV
-517 EVTAETEESEEVEV
+517 AL
-531 TAEAE
+531 
-536 ESEEVEVTAET
+536 
-547 EEFEEVKVIAEAEE
+547 
-561 SEEAEVTTE
+561 
-570 TEESE
+570 
-575 EVEEIAETEES
+575 EEIQQE
-586 EEVEEIAEAEE
+586 
-597 SEEVEVIAEA
+597 
-607 EESEEVEVTT
+607 
-617 ETEESEEVEVTAE
+617 
-630 TEESEEVE
+630 
-638 VTAEA
+638 
-643 EESEEVEV
+643 
-651 TAETEE
+651 
-657 FEEVKVIAEAE
+657 
-668 ESEEVEEI
+668 
-676 AEAEESEVEA
+676 
-686 FVELEETQ
+686 
-694 PEMVLDEAIE
+694 DEAIE
-704 QKSEFIHVAEAD
+704 QKSEFIYVAEAD
-716 EQTKKDVQSFANV
+716 EQTKKDVQSFADV
-729 LIAETEEN
+729 LIAEEQP
-737 KLVVEEALVAEEQ
+737 VVEEAPVAEEQ
-750 PVVEEAPIAEGKP
+750 PVVEEAPVVEEQS
-763 VVEEAPVAEEQ
+763 VVEEAPVVEEQPVAEETLVAEEQ
-774 LVVEEALVAEEQP
+774 RVVEEAPVVEEQRVVEEVPVAEEQP
-787 VVEEAPIAEGKSVV
+787 VV
-801 EEAPV
+801 
-806 AEEQLVVEETTI
+806 Q
-818 AEEKPVVPKEEPKRE
+818 KEEPKRE

-850 RLMERHAARTS
+850 RLMERHAARANA
-861 VMQPSMGERVE
+861 MQPSANVRVE
-872 NKPVHQVEESPVQQV
+872 NKPVQQEVAEPQVEERPVQQV
-887 VVESRVEEQPVKQVV
+887 VAKPQVEEHPVQQVV
-902 VDPQVEEQPMQ
+902 AKPQVEEQTMQ
-913 QVVVEPQVEEQP
+913 QVVAEPQVEERPVQQEVAEPQVEEQP
-925 MQQVVVEPQVKEQ
+925 MQQVVA
-938 PMQQVVVEPQ
+938 EPQ
-948 VEVQPMQ
+948 VEERPVQ
-955 QVVVE
+955 QVVAE
-960 PQVKEQPM
+960 PQVEEHPV
-968 QQVVVEPQVKE
+968 QQVVA
-979 QPMQQVVVEPQV
+979 EPQV
-991 EEQLG
+991 EEQ
-996 QQMVVESQVEEKPM
+996 PI

-1045 QTPPTYTVP
+1045 HTPPTYTVP
-1054 PLALLSIPRQ
+1054 PLALLSIPQ
-1064 AALDNKEWLEEQKEL
+1064 QSALDNTEWLEEQKEL

-1234 DPKMVELAPYNSVP
+1234 DPKMVELAPYNAVP

-1429 KPNYLFQQEDLLAKT
+1429 KPNYLFKQEDLLAKT
-1444 EQSESEDELFFDA
+1444 EQAESEDELFFEA

-1487 EEMESQGIISE
+1487 EEMQSQGIISE

>member
-1 MLDWMKKLFN
+1 
-11 KEEEQTAMNKEVP
+11 EV
-24 KQIESQPKIPR
+24 
-35 VNHYT
+35 
-40 EAREAQMASRNAG
+40 
-53 KCRFPLIPDDGF
+53 
-65 DEDDVREQ
+65 
-73 PRFEEQHVQS
+73 
-83 GVYEDQPTQRGI
+83 
-95 KVERSRRPYVEKVVA
+95 
-110 TYEEP
+110 
-115 EVQYEPDPEPVVKK
+115 
-129 VSVPSQESSRRP
+129 
-141 FRPTEMISPIYGY
+141 
-154 NRPSV
+154 
-159 EKKVE
+159 
-164 KQEEEK
+164 
-170 EREDLEI
+170 
-177 SVEGKSVVDAWLEK
+177 
-191 KGYTLSAF
+191 
-199 SEGQTT
+199 
-205 TPSSSGRAGN
+205 
-215 QQEEQNHSKKEEKS
+215 
-229 VVDQWLEKNGY
+229 
-240 EIERQEP
+240 
-247 VVEEKEVV
+247 
-255 QEINTPQEVSADEF
+255 
-269 LHKTIA
+269 IA
-275 ERTEDAGKEKDVVV
+275 EA
-289 SNENSLQEELVD
+289 
-301 SQVEHEDTILAE
+301 
-313 EMKCNTEIEK
+313 
-323 QTSEESVIVKAEEKL
+323 
-338 EETIIV
+338 
-344 EIPEEFAEIAETEE
+344 
-358 PEVEVTA
+358 
-365 ETEESEEVEVTAETE
+365 EESEEVEVITETEELEEVEVIAETGELEEVEVITETE

-399 TAETEES
+399 
-406 EEVEVTAETEESE
+406 
-419 EVEVTAEAE
+419 
-428 ESEEV
+428 
-433 EVTAETEEFEEVKV
+433 
-447 IAEAEESEE
+447 I
-456 AEVTTETEES
+456 TET
-466 EEVEE
+466 
-471 IAETE
+471 
-476 ESEEVEEIAEAE
+476 E

-502 EEVEVTTETEESEEV
+502 EEVEVITETEESEE
-517 EVTAETEESEEVEV
+517 AE
-531 TAEAE
+531 
-536 ESEEVEVTAET
+536 
-547 EEFEEVKVIAEAEE
+547 VIAE
-561 SEEAEVTTE
+561 V
-570 TEESE
+570 
-575 EVEEIAETEES
+575 
-586 EEVEEIAEAEE
+586 EE

-607 EESEEVEVTT
+607 EESEE
-617 ETEESEEVEVTAE
+617 AE
-630 TEESEEVE
+630 
-638 VTAEA
+638 
-643 EESEEVEV
+643 
-651 TAETEE
+651 
-657 FEEVKVIAEAE
+657 VIAEINAPVVE
-668 ESEEVEEI
+668 TFVALEEI
-676 AEAEESEVEA
+676 QQE
-686 FVELEETQ
+686 
-694 PEMVLDEAIE
+694 DEAIE

-716 EQTKKDVQSFANV
+716 EQTKKDVQSFADV
-729 LIAETEEN
+729 LIAE
-737 KLVVEEALVAEEQ
+737 EQ
-750 PVVEEAPIAEGKP
+750 R

-774 LVVEEALVAEEQP
+774 QVVEEAPVVEEQSVVEEAPVVEEQLVAEETLVAEEQR
-787 VVEEAPIAEGKSVV
+787 VV

-806 AEEQLVVEETTI
+806 AEEQQVVEEAPVVEEQSVVEEAPVVEEQPV
-818 AEEKPVVPKEEPKRE
+818 AEETPVAEEQPVVQKEEPKRE

-850 RLMERHAARTS
+850 RLMERHAARANA
-861 VMQPSMGERVE
+861 MQPSANVRVE
-872 NKPVHQVEESPVQQV
+872 NKPVQQEVAEPQVEERPVQQV
-887 VVESRVEEQPVKQVV
+887 VAE
-902 VDPQVEEQPMQ
+902 PQVEENPMQQVVEPQVEERPVQQVVEPQVEERPVQ
-913 QVVVEPQVEEQP
+913 QVVVEPQVEEQ
-925 MQQVVVEPQVKEQ
+925 
-938 PMQQVVVEPQ
+938 
-948 VEVQPMQ
+948 
-955 QVVVE
+955 
-960 PQVKEQPM
+960 
-968 QQVVVEPQVKE
+968 
-979 QPMQQVVVEPQV
+979 
-991 EEQLG
+991 
-996 QQMVVESQVEEKPM
+996 PM

-1045 QTPPTYTVP
+1045 HTPPTYTVP
-1054 PLALLSIPRQ
+1054 PLALLSIPQ
-1064 AALDNKEWLEEQKEL
+1064 QSALDNTEWLEEQKEL

-1429 KPNYLFQQEDLLAKT
+1429 KPNYLFKQEDLLAKT
-1444 EQSESEDELFFDA
+1444 EQAESEDELFLDA

-1498 ARGTKPRDVLISE
+1498 GRGTKPRDVLISE

>member
-1 MLDWMKKLFN
+1 I
-11 KEEEQTAMNKEVP
+11 T
-24 KQIESQPKIPR
+24 
-35 VNHYT
+35 
-40 EAREAQMASRNAG
+40 
-53 KCRFPLIPDDGF
+53 
-65 DEDDVREQ
+65 
-73 PRFEEQHVQS
+73 
-83 GVYEDQPTQRGI
+83 
-95 KVERSRRPYVEKVVA
+95 
-110 TYEEP
+110 
-115 EVQYEPDPEPVVKK
+115 
-129 VSVPSQESSRRP
+129 
-141 FRPTEMISPIYGY
+141 
-154 NRPSV
+154 
-159 EKKVE
+159 
-164 KQEEEK
+164 
-170 EREDLEI
+170 
-177 SVEGKSVVDAWLEK
+177 
-191 KGYTLSAF
+191 
-199 SEGQTT
+199 
-205 TPSSSGRAGN
+205 
-215 QQEEQNHSKKEEKS
+215 
-229 VVDQWLEKNGY
+229 
-240 EIERQEP
+240 
-247 VVEEKEVV
+247 
-255 QEINTPQEVSADEF
+255 
-269 LHKTIA
+269 
-275 ERTEDAGKEKDVVV
+275 
-289 SNENSLQEELVD
+289 
-301 SQVEHEDTILAE
+301 
-313 EMKCNTEIEK
+313 
-323 QTSEESVIVKAEEKL
+323 
-338 EETIIV
+338 
-344 EIPEEFAEIAETEE
+344 ETEE
-358 PEVEVTA
+358 L
-365 ETEESEEVEVTAETE
+365 EEVEVITETE
-380 ESEEVE
+380 ELEEVE
-386 VIAEA
+386 VIAE
-391 EESEEVEV
+391 SEEVEV
-399 TAETEES
+399 
-406 EEVEVTAETEESE
+406 
-419 EVEVTAEAE
+419 
-428 ESEEV
+428 
-433 EVTAETEEFEEVKV
+433 
-447 IAEAEESEE
+447 
-456 AEVTTETEES
+456 
-466 EEVEE
+466 
-471 IAETE
+471 
-476 ESEEVEEIAEAE
+476 IAEAE

-502 EEVEVTTETEESEEV
+502 EEVEV
-517 EVTAETEESEEVEV
+517 
-531 TAEAE
+531 
-536 ESEEVEVTAET
+536 
-547 EEFEEVKVIAEAEE
+547 
-561 SEEAEVTTE
+561 
-570 TEESE
+570 
-575 EVEEIAETEES
+575 IAETEEP
-586 EEVEEIAEAEE
+586 
-597 SEEVEVIAEA
+597 EEVEVIAEA
-607 EESEEVEVTT
+607 EESEEVEVIA
-617 ETEESEEVEVTAE
+617 ETEELEEVEVIAETEEPEEVEVIAETEELEEVEVIAEAEELEEVEVIAETEEPEEVEVIAETEEPEEVEVIAE

-638 VTAEA
+638 V
-643 EESEEVEV
+643 
-651 TAETEE
+651 
-657 FEEVKVIAEAE
+657 IAEIKAPVVE
-668 ESEEVEEI
+668 TFVALEEI
-676 AEAEESEVEA
+676 QQE
-686 FVELEETQ
+686 
-694 PEMVLDEAIE
+694 DEAIE

-716 EQTKKDVQSFANV
+716 EQTKNDVQSFANV
-729 LIAETEEN
+729 LLAETEEN
-737 KLVVEEALVAEEQ
+737 KR
-750 PVVEEAPIAEGKP
+750 

-774 LVVEEALVAEEQP
+774 RVVEETPVAEEQR
-787 VVEEAPIAEGKSVV
+787 VV

-806 AEEQLVVEETTI
+806 AEEQRVVEEAPV
-818 AEEKPVVPKEEPKRE
+818 AEEQPVVKKEEPERE

-850 RLMERHAARTS
+850 RLMERHAARANAMQHS
-861 VMQPSMGERVE
+861 VNVRVE
-872 NKPVHQVEESPVQQV
+872 NRPVQQV
-887 VVESRVEEQPVKQVV
+887 VAEPQVEEQPVQQVV
-902 VDPQVEEQPMQ
+902 AEPQVEEQLVQQVVAEPQVEEQLMQQVVAEPQVEEQPMQ
-913 QVVVEPQVEEQP
+913 QVVAEPQVEEQP
-925 MQQVVVEPQVKEQ
+925 MQQVVVESQVEEQ
-938 PMQQVVVEPQ
+938 PMQQVVVES
-948 VEVQPMQ
+948 
-955 QVVVE
+955 
-960 PQVKEQPM
+960 
-968 QQVVVEPQVKE
+968 
-979 QPMQQVVVEPQV
+979 QV
-991 EEQLG
+991 EEQS
-996 QQMVVESQVEEKPM
+996 V
-1010 QQVVVEQVQKPISS
+1010 QQVVAEPQMEERPVQQVVEEQVQKPISS

-1045 QTPPTYTVP
+1045 HTPPTYTVP
-1054 PLALLSIPRQ
+1054 PLALLSIPQ
-1064 AALDNKEWLEEQKEL
+1064 QSALDNTEWLDEQKEL

-1421 VDHVKKQM
+1421 VDHVRKQM
-1429 KPNYLFQQEDLLAKT
+1429 KPNYLFKQEDLLAKT
-1444 EQSESEDELFFDA
+1444 EQAESEDELFFEA

-1487 EEMESQGIISE
+1487 EEMQSQGIISE

>member
-11 KEEEQTAMNKEVP
+11 KEEEQTAMNKEVQ
-24 KQIESQPKIPR
+24 KQVESQPKIPR

-53 KCRFPLIPDDGF
+53 KCRFPLVPDNGF
-65 DEDDVREQ
+65 DEEDVIETG
-73 PRFEEQHVQS
+73 RFEEQPVQA
-83 GVYEDQPTQRGI
+83 VTYENQPIQRGI
-95 KVERSRRPYVEKVVA
+95 KVERSRRQYVEKVVS

-115 EVQYEPDPEPVVKK
+115 EIQYEPEREPVVKK
-129 VSVPSQESSRRP
+129 ASTPAQESNRRP

-159 EKKVE
+159 EKKEE
-164 KQEEEK
+164 KQEEVK

-191 KGYTLSAF
+191 KGYTLSDF
-199 SEGQTT
+199 SEGQAPT
-205 TPSSSGRAGN
+205 SSSHRAANEQGE
-215 QQEEQNHSKKEEKS
+215 QQYEESKKEEKS

-247 VVEEKEVV
+247 IVEEKEVV
-255 QEINTPQEVSADEF
+255 QEMSAPQEVPAAEL
-269 LHKTIA
+269 LHETIA
-275 ERTEDAGKEKDVVV
+275 ERMEGAKQESDVVDK
-289 SNENSLQEELVD
+289 NILQEELVD
-301 SQVEHEDTILAE
+301 SKVEHEDTILSE
-313 EMKCNTEIEK
+313 EIKRSTEIEQPTIEVEK
-323 QTSEESVIVKAEEKL
+323 QAPEESVIVKAEEKL
-338 EETIIV
+338 EETIVV
-344 EIPEEFAEIAETEE
+344 EIPEEVEVIAETEE
-358 PEVEVTA
+358 LEEVEVIA
-365 ETEESEEVEVTAETE
+365 ETEELEEVEVIAETE

-386 VIAEA
+386 VIAET

-399 TAETEES
+399 IAETEES
-406 EEVEVTAETEESE
+406 EEVEVIAETEESE
-419 EVEVTAEAE
+419 EVEVIAETEEQKEVEVIAE
-428 ESEEV
+428 TEALEEV
-433 EVTAETEEFEEVKV
+433 EVIAETEEQEEVEAIEEAEEQEEV
-447 IAEAEESEE
+447 EAIEEAEEQEEVEAIAEAEEQEEVEAIEE
-456 AEVTTETEES
+456 AEERK
-466 EEVEE
+466 EVEV

-476 ESEEVEEIAEAE
+476 ESEEVEP
-488 ESEEVEVIAEAEES
+488 VV
-502 EEVEVTTETEESEEV
+502 
-517 EVTAETEESEEVEV
+517 
-531 TAEAE
+531 
-536 ESEEVEVTAET
+536 
-547 EEFEEVKVIAEAEE
+547 
-561 SEEAEVTTE
+561 
-570 TEESE
+570 
-575 EVEEIAETEES
+575 
-586 EEVEEIAEAEE
+586 
-597 SEEVEVIAEA
+597 
-607 EESEEVEVTT
+607 
-617 ETEESEEVEVTAE
+617 
-630 TEESEEVE
+630 
-638 VTAEA
+638 
-643 EESEEVEV
+643 
-651 TAETEE
+651 
-657 FEEVKVIAEAE
+657 
-668 ESEEVEEI
+668 
-676 AEAEESEVEA
+676 
-686 FVELEETQ
+686 LEETQ
-694 PEMVLDEAIE
+694 QEMVLNEAIE
-704 QKSEFIHVAEAD
+704 QKNEFIHVAEAD
-716 EQTKKDVQSFANV
+716 EQTKKDVQSFADV
-729 LIAETEEN
+729 LITEEQ
-737 KLVVEEALVAEEQ
+737 LVVEETPIVEEQ
-750 PVVEEAPIAEGKP
+750 PVAEETPIVEEQP

-774 LVVEEALVAEEQP
+774 P
-787 VVEEAPIAEGKSVV
+787 VVEET
-801 EEAPV
+801 PV
-806 AEEQLVVEETTI
+806 AEEQLVVEETPV
-818 AEEKPVVPKEEPKRE
+818 AEEQSVVEEAPIVEEQPVVQKEEPKRE

-845 KQDRT
+845 KQDRA
-850 RLMERHAARTS
+850 RLMERHASRTNA
-861 VMQPSMGERVE
+861 MQPSMSERVE
-872 NKPVHQVEESPVQQV
+872 NKPVHQVEEQ
-887 VVESRVEEQPVKQVV
+887 
-902 VDPQVEEQPMQ
+902 PQVEEKPMQ
-913 QVVVEPQVEEQP
+913 QVVVEPQVEE
-925 MQQVVVEPQVKEQ
+925 K
-938 PMQQVVVEPQ
+938 
-948 VEVQPMQ
+948 
-955 QVVVE
+955 
-960 PQVKEQPM
+960 
-968 QQVVVEPQVKE
+968 
-979 QPMQQVVVEPQV
+979 PMQQVVVEPQV
-991 EEQLG
+991 EERPM
-996 QQMVVESQVEEKPM
+996 QQVVVEPQVEEKPM
-1010 QQVVVEQVQKPISS
+1010 QQVVEPQVQPVQQVVAEQVQKPISS
-1024 TEVQEKAYVVNQ
+1024 TEVEEKAYVVNQ
-1036 RENDMRNVL
+1036 RENDVRNVL
-1045 QTPPTYTVP
+1045 QTPPTYTIP
-1054 PLALLSIPRQ
+1054 SLTLLSIPQQ
-1064 AALDNKEWLEEQKEL
+1064 AALDNTEWLEEQKEL

-1429 KPNYLFQQEDLLAKT
+1429 KPNYLFKQEDLLAKT
-1444 EQSESEDELFFDA
+1444 EQAESEDELFLDA

>member
-53 KCRFPLIPDDGF
+53 KCRFPLVPDNGF
-65 DEDDVREQ
+65 DEEDESEVN
-73 PRFEEQHVQS
+73 RFEEQPVQ
-83 GVYEDQPTQRGI
+83 GVAYEEPTAQRGI
-95 KVERSRRPYVEKVVA
+95 KVERSRRPYVEKVVS

-115 EVQYEPDPEPVVKK
+115 EVQYEPVRESVVKK
-129 VSVPSQESSRRP
+129 ASAPSQESNRRP

-164 KQEEEK
+164 KQEEVK

-177 SVEGKSVVDAWLEK
+177 SVEGKAVVDAWLEK
-191 KGYTLSAF
+191 KGYKLSDF
-199 SEGQTT
+199 SEGQAT
-205 TPSSSGRAGN
+205 SSAPGEVVEQKG
-215 QQEEQNHSKKEEKS
+215 QQSKKEEKS

-240 EIERQEP
+240 EIERQVP
-247 VVEEKEVV
+247 LVEEKEVIK
-255 QEINTPQEVSADEF
+255 EMSTPQEVSADEL
-269 LHKTIA
+269 LHKTVA
-275 ERTEDAGKEKDVVV
+275 EQMESAKLEKDVVV
-289 SNENSLQEELVD
+289 LNENNLQEELVA
-301 SQVEHEDTILAE
+301 SKVEHEDTILSE
-313 EMKCNTEIEK
+313 EIKRNTEIKQPTIEVEK
-323 QTSEESVIVKAEEKL
+323 QAPEESVIVKAEEKL

-344 EIPEEFAEIAETEE
+344 EIPEELEEVEVITETEELEEVEVITETEELEEVEVIAETEE
-358 PEVEVTA
+358 PEEVIA
-365 ETEESEEVEVTAETE
+365 ETEESEEVEVIAETEELEEVEVIAETE

-399 TAETEES
+399 
-406 EEVEVTAETEESE
+406 
-419 EVEVTAEAE
+419 
-428 ESEEV
+428 
-433 EVTAETEEFEEVKV
+433 
-447 IAEAEESEE
+447 
-456 AEVTTETEES
+456 
-466 EEVEE
+466 

-476 ESEEVEEIAEAE
+476 EL
-488 ESEEVEVIAEAEES
+488 EEVEVIAE
-502 EEVEVTTETEESEEV
+502 TEEL
-517 EVTAETEESEEVEV
+517 
-531 TAEAE
+531 
-536 ESEEVEVTAET
+536 
-547 EEFEEVKVIAEAEE
+547 
-561 SEEAEVTTE
+561 
-570 TEESE
+570 
-575 EVEEIAETEES
+575 
-586 EEVEEIAEAEE
+586 
-597 SEEVEVIAEA
+597 EEVEVIAET
-607 EESEEVEVTT
+607 EELEEVEVIA
-617 ETEESEEVEVTAE
+617 ETEELEEVEVIAE
-630 TEESEEVE
+630 TEELEEVE
-638 VTAEA
+638 VIAET
-643 EESEEVEV
+643 EELEEVEV
-651 TAETEE
+651 IAETKAPVVET
-657 FEEVKVIAEAE
+657 FVAL
-668 ESEEVEEI
+668 EEI
-676 AEAEESEVEA
+676 QQEDEV
-686 FVELEETQ
+686 
-694 PEMVLDEAIE
+694 IE
-704 QKSEFIHVAEAD
+704 QNSEFIHVAEAD
-716 EQTKKDVQSFANV
+716 EQTKNDVQSFANV

-737 KLVVEEALVAEEQ
+737 KRVEEEAPVVEEQSVEEEVPVVQEQ
-750 PVVEEAPIAEGKP
+750 PVVK
-763 VVEEAPVAEEQ
+763 
-774 LVVEEALVAEEQP
+774 
-787 VVEEAPIAEGKSVV
+787 
-801 EEAPV
+801 
-806 AEEQLVVEETTI
+806 
-818 AEEKPVVPKEEPKRE
+818 KEEPKRE

-850 RLMERHAARTS
+850 RLMERHAVRANA
-861 VMQPSMGERVE
+861 MQPSANVRVE
-872 NKPVHQVEESPVQQV
+872 NKPVQQEVAEPQVEEQPMQQVVAEPQVEEQPMQQVVVESQVEESPVQQV
-887 VVESRVEEQPVKQVV
+887 VAEPQVEEQPMQQVV
-902 VDPQVEEQPMQ
+902 AEPQVEESPVQQVVAKPQVEEQPMQ

-925 MQQVVVEPQVKEQ
+925 MQQVVA
-938 PMQQVVVEPQ
+938 
-948 VEVQPMQ
+948 
-955 QVVVE
+955 
-960 PQVKEQPM
+960 
-968 QQVVVEPQVKE
+968 
-979 QPMQQVVVEPQV
+979 EPQV
-991 EEQLG
+991 EEQ
-996 QQMVVESQVEEKPM
+996 PM
-1010 QQVVVEQVQKPISS
+1010 QQVVVEQVQKSISS
-1024 TEVQEKAYVVNQ
+1024 TEPKEKAYVVNQ

-1045 QTPPTYTVP
+1045 HTPPTYTVP
-1054 PLALLSIPRQ
+1054 PLALLSIPQ
-1064 AALDNKEWLEEQKEL
+1064 QSALDNTEWLDEQKEL

-1260 ATAALKWAVEEM
+1260 ATAALKWAVDEM

-1284 RDLTRYNTIVSERE
+1284 RDLTRYNTIVSERD

-1421 VDHVKKQM
+1421 VDHVRKQM
-1429 KPNYLFQQEDLLAKT
+1429 KPNYLFKQEDLLAKT
-1444 EQSESEDELFFDA
+1444 EQAESEDELFFDA

>member
-53 KCRFPLIPDDGF
+53 KCRFPLVPDNGF
-65 DEDDVREQ
+65 DEEDESEVN
-73 PRFEEQHVQS
+73 RFEEQPVQ
-83 GVYEDQPTQRGI
+83 GVAYEEPTAQRGI
-95 KVERSRRPYVEKVVA
+95 KVERSRRPYVEKVVS

-115 EVQYEPDPEPVVKK
+115 EVQYEPVRESVVKK
-129 VSVPSQESSRRP
+129 ASAPSQESNRRP

-164 KQEEEK
+164 KQEEVK

-191 KGYTLSAF
+191 KGYKLSDF
-199 SEGQTT
+199 SEGQAPT
-205 TPSSSGRAGN
+205 SSSHRAAN
-215 QQEEQNHSKKEEKS
+215 QQGEQQYEENKKEEKS

-240 EIERQEP
+240 EIERQVP
-247 VVEEKEVV
+247 LVEEKEVIK
-255 QEINTPQEVSADEF
+255 EMSTPQEVSADEL
-269 LHKTIA
+269 LHKTVA
-275 ERTEDAGKEKDVVV
+275 EQMESAKLEKDVVV
-289 SNENSLQEELVD
+289 LNENNLQEELVA
-301 SQVEHEDTILAE
+301 SKVEHEDTILSE
-313 EMKCNTEIEK
+313 EIKRNTEIKQPTIEVEK
-323 QTSEESVIVKAEEKL
+323 QAPEESVIVKAEEKL

-344 EIPEEFAEIAETEE
+344 EIPEEVSKVEVIAETEE
-358 PEVEVTA
+358 LEEVVMETEAPEEVEEEVEVIA
-365 ETEESEEVEVTAETE
+365 ETKEPEEVVMETEEVEVIAEAKESEEVEVIAEAKESEEVEVIAETE

-391 EESEEVEV
+391 EE
-399 TAETEES
+399 T
-406 EEVEVTAETEESE
+406 
-419 EVEVTAEAE
+419 
-428 ESEEV
+428 
-433 EVTAETEEFEEVKV
+433 
-447 IAEAEESEE
+447 
-456 AEVTTETEES
+456 
-466 EEVEE
+466 
-471 IAETE
+471 
-476 ESEEVEEIAEAE
+476 
-488 ESEEVEVIAEAEES
+488 EVIAETKAPV
-502 EEVEVTTETEESEEV
+502 VETFV
-517 EVTAETEESEEVEV
+517 AL
-531 TAEAE
+531 
-536 ESEEVEVTAET
+536 
-547 EEFEEVKVIAEAEE
+547 
-561 SEEAEVTTE
+561 
-570 TEESE
+570 
-575 EVEEIAETEES
+575 EEIQQE
-586 EEVEEIAEAEE
+586 
-597 SEEVEVIAEA
+597 
-607 EESEEVEVTT
+607 
-617 ETEESEEVEVTAE
+617 
-630 TEESEEVE
+630 
-638 VTAEA
+638 
-643 EESEEVEV
+643 
-651 TAETEE
+651 
-657 FEEVKVIAEAE
+657 
-668 ESEEVEEI
+668 
-676 AEAEESEVEA
+676 
-686 FVELEETQ
+686 
-694 PEMVLDEAIE
+694 DEAIE

-737 KLVVEEALVAEEQ
+737 RRVVEEAQVAEEQRVVEEAPVVEEQRVVEEAPVVEEQRVVEETPIAEEQ
-750 PVVEEAPIAEGKP
+750 PVV
-763 VVEEAPVAEEQ
+763 Q
-774 LVVEEALVAEEQP
+774 
-787 VVEEAPIAEGKSVV
+787 
-801 EEAPV
+801 
-806 AEEQLVVEETTI
+806 
-818 AEEKPVVPKEEPKRE
+818 KEEPKRE

-850 RLMERHAARTS
+850 RLMERHAARANA
-861 VMQPSMGERVE
+861 MQPSANVRVE
-872 NKPVHQVEESPVQQV
+872 NKPVQQEVAEPQVEERPVQQV
-887 VVESRVEEQPVKQVV
+887 VAE
-902 VDPQVEEQPMQ
+902 PQVEENPMQ
-913 QVVVEPQVEEQP
+913 QVVVEPQVEERP
-925 MQQVVVEPQVKEQ
+925 V
-938 PMQQVVVEPQ
+938 
-948 VEVQPMQ
+948 
-955 QVVVE
+955 
-960 PQVKEQPM
+960 
-968 QQVVVEPQVKE
+968 
-979 QPMQQVVVEPQV
+979 QQVVVEPQV
-991 EEQLG
+991 EERPV
-996 QQMVVESQVEEKPM
+996 QQVVVEPQVEERPVQQVAEPQVEERPVQQVVAEPQQVEEQPM

-1045 QTPPTYTVP
+1045 HTPPTYTVP
-1054 PLALLSIPRQ
+1054 PLALLSIPQ
-1064 AALDNKEWLEEQKEL
+1064 QSALDNTEWLEEQKEL

-1429 KPNYLFQQEDLLAKT
+1429 KPNYLFKQEDLLAKT
-1444 EQSESEDELFFDA
+1444 EQAESEDELFLDA

-1498 ARGTKPRDVLISE
+1498 GRGTKPRDVLISE

>member
-24 KQIESQPKIPR
+24 KQVESQPKIPR

-53 KCRFPLIPDDGF
+53 KCRFPLVPDNGF
-65 DEDDVREQ
+65 DEEDVIETGHFEKPPVQAVTYENQ
-73 PRFEEQHVQS
+73 PI
-83 GVYEDQPTQRGI
+83 QRGI
-95 KVERSRRPYVEKVVA
+95 KVERSRRQYVEKVVS

-115 EVQYEPDPEPVVKK
+115 EIQYEPEREPVVKK
-129 VSVPSQESSRRP
+129 ASTPAQESNRRP

-159 EKKVE
+159 EKKEE
-164 KQEEEK
+164 KQEEVK

-191 KGYTLSAF
+191 KGYTLSDF
-199 SEGQTT
+199 SEGQAPT
-205 TPSSSGRAGN
+205 SSSHEGVD
-215 QQEEQNHSKKEEKS
+215 QQDQQSKKEEKS

-247 VVEEKEVV
+247 IVEEVV
-255 QEINTPQEVSADEF
+255 QEMSAPQEVPAAEL
-269 LHKTIA
+269 LHETIA
-275 ERTEDAGKEKDVVV
+275 ERMEDAKQEKDVVV
-289 SNENSLQEELVD
+289 KNVLQTESLA
-301 SQVEHEDTILAE
+301 SKIEHEDTILSE
-313 EMKCNTEIEK
+313 EIKRNTEIEQPTIEVEK
-323 QTSEESVIVKAEEKL
+323 QAPEESVIVKAEEKL

-344 EIPEEFAEIAETEE
+344 EIPEEVEVIAE
-358 PEVEVTA
+358 PK
-365 ETEESEEVEVTAETE
+365 ESEEVEVIAEPE

-386 VIAEA
+386 VIAEP
-391 EESEEVEV
+391 
-399 TAETEES
+399 
-406 EEVEVTAETEESE
+406 
-419 EVEVTAEAE
+419 
-428 ESEEV
+428 
-433 EVTAETEEFEEVKV
+433 
-447 IAEAEESEE
+447 
-456 AEVTTETEES
+456 
-466 EEVEE
+466 
-471 IAETE
+471 
-476 ESEEVEEIAEAE
+476 E
-488 ESEEVEVIAEAEES
+488 ESEEVEVIAETEEQK
-502 EEVEVTTETEESEEV
+502 EVEV
-517 EVTAETEESEEVEV
+517 
-531 TAEAE
+531 
-536 ESEEVEVTAET
+536 
-547 EEFEEVKVIAEAEE
+547 
-561 SEEAEVTTE
+561 
-570 TEESE
+570 
-575 EVEEIAETEES
+575 IAETEEQK
-586 EEVEEIAEAEE
+586 
-597 SEEVEVIAEA
+597 EVEVIAEA
-607 EESEEVEVTT
+607 EEQEEVE
-617 ETEESEEVEVTAE
+617 A
-630 TEESEEVE
+630 
-638 VTAEA
+638 
-643 EESEEVEV
+643 
-651 TAETEE
+651 
-657 FEEVKVIAEAE
+657 IAEAE
-668 ESEEVEEI
+668 ERKEVEVIAETEAPEEVEP
-676 AEAEESEVEA
+676 V
-686 FVELEETQ
+686 VLEETQ
-694 PEMVLDEAIE
+694 QEMVLNEAIE
-704 QKSEFIHVAEAD
+704 QKNEFIHVAEAD
-716 EQTKKDVQSFANV
+716 EQTKKDVQSFADV
-729 LIAETEEN
+729 LITEEQ
-737 KLVVEEALVAEEQ
+737 LVVEETPIVEEQPVAEETPIVEEQPVAEETPIVEEQ
-750 PVVEEAPIAEGKP
+750 PVVEET
-763 VVEEAPVAEEQ
+763 PVAEEQ
-774 LVVEEALVAEEQP
+774 
-787 VVEEAPIAEGKSVV
+787 SVV
-801 EEAPV
+801 EETPV
-806 AEEQLVVEETTI
+806 AEEQLVVEETPV
-818 AEEKPVVPKEEPKRE
+818 AEEQSVVEEAPIVEEQPVVQKEEPKRE

-850 RLMERHAARTS
+850 RLMERHAARTNA
-861 VMQPSMGERVE
+861 MQPSMSERVE
-872 NKPVHQVEESPVQQV
+872 NKSVHQVEEQPMQQVVVEPQVEEQPVQQV
-887 VVESRVEEQPVKQVV
+887 VVE
-902 VDPQVEEQPMQ
+902 PQVEEQPMQQVVVEPQVKEKPMQ

-925 MQQVVVEPQVKEQ
+925 MQQVVVEPQVEEK
-938 PMQQVVVEPQ
+938 
-948 VEVQPMQ
+948 
-955 QVVVE
+955 
-960 PQVKEQPM
+960 
-968 QQVVVEPQVKE
+968 
-979 QPMQQVVVEPQV
+979 PMQQVVVEPQV
-991 EEQLG
+991 EE
-996 QQMVVESQVEEKPM
+996 KPV
-1010 QQVVVEQVQKPISS
+1010 QQVVAEQVQKPISS
-1024 TEVQEKAYVVNQ
+1024 TEVEEKAYVVNQ
-1036 RENDMRNVL
+1036 RENDVRNVL
-1045 QTPPTYTVP
+1045 QTPPTYTIP
-1054 PLALLSIPRQ
+1054 PLTLLSIPQQ
-1064 AALDNKEWLEEQKEL
+1064 AALDNTEWLEEQKEL

-1429 KPNYLFQQEDLLAKT
+1429 KPNYLFKQEDLLAKT
-1444 EQSESEDELFFDA
+1444 EQAESEDELFLDA

-1498 ARGTKPRDVLISE
+1498 GRGTKPRDVLISE

>member
-1 MLDWMKKLFN
+1 
-11 KEEEQTAMNKEVP
+11 EV
-24 KQIESQPKIPR
+24 
-35 VNHYT
+35 
-40 EAREAQMASRNAG
+40 
-53 KCRFPLIPDDGF
+53 
-65 DEDDVREQ
+65 
-73 PRFEEQHVQS
+73 
-83 GVYEDQPTQRGI
+83 
-95 KVERSRRPYVEKVVA
+95 
-110 TYEEP
+110 
-115 EVQYEPDPEPVVKK
+115 
-129 VSVPSQESSRRP
+129 
-141 FRPTEMISPIYGY
+141 
-154 NRPSV
+154 
-159 EKKVE
+159 
-164 KQEEEK
+164 
-170 EREDLEI
+170 
-177 SVEGKSVVDAWLEK
+177 
-191 KGYTLSAF
+191 
-199 SEGQTT
+199 
-205 TPSSSGRAGN
+205 
-215 QQEEQNHSKKEEKS
+215 
-229 VVDQWLEKNGY
+229 
-240 EIERQEP
+240 
-247 VVEEKEVV
+247 
-255 QEINTPQEVSADEF
+255 
-269 LHKTIA
+269 
-275 ERTEDAGKEKDVVV
+275 
-289 SNENSLQEELVD
+289 
-301 SQVEHEDTILAE
+301 
-313 EMKCNTEIEK
+313 
-323 QTSEESVIVKAEEKL
+323 
-338 EETIIV
+338 
-344 EIPEEFAEIAETEE
+344 IAETEE
-358 PEVEVTA
+358 L
-365 ETEESEEVEVTAETE
+365 
-380 ESEEVE
+380 EEVE
-386 VIAEA
+386 VIAE
-391 EESEEVEV
+391 
-399 TAETEES
+399 TEEL
-406 EEVEVTAETEESE
+406 
-419 EVEVTAEAE
+419 
-428 ESEEV
+428 
-433 EVTAETEEFEEVKV
+433 
-447 IAEAEESEE
+447 
-456 AEVTTETEES
+456 
-466 EEVEE
+466 
-471 IAETE
+471 
-476 ESEEVEEIAEAE
+476 
-488 ESEEVEVIAEAEES
+488 EEVEVIAE
-502 EEVEVTTETEESEEV
+502 TEEL
-517 EVTAETEESEEVEV
+517 
-531 TAEAE
+531 
-536 ESEEVEVTAET
+536 
-547 EEFEEVKVIAEAEE
+547 
-561 SEEAEVTTE
+561 
-570 TEESE
+570 
-575 EVEEIAETEES
+575 
-586 EEVEEIAEAEE
+586 
-597 SEEVEVIAEA
+597 EEVEVIAET
-607 EESEEVEVTT
+607 EELEEVEVIA
-617 ETEESEEVEVTAE
+617 ETEELEEVEVIAE
-630 TEESEEVE
+630 TKAPVVE
-638 VTAEA
+638 TFVAL
-643 EESEEVEV
+643 
-651 TAETEE
+651 
-657 FEEVKVIAEAE
+657 
-668 ESEEVEEI
+668 EEI
-676 AEAEESEVEA
+676 QQEDEV
-686 FVELEETQ
+686 
-694 PEMVLDEAIE
+694 IE
-704 QKSEFIHVAEAD
+704 QNSEFIHVAEAD
-716 EQTKKDVQSFANV
+716 EQTKNDVQSFANV

-737 KLVVEEALVAEEQ
+737 KRVEEEAPVVEEQSVEEEVPVVEEQ
-750 PVVEEAPIAEGKP
+750 PVVK
-763 VVEEAPVAEEQ
+763 
-774 LVVEEALVAEEQP
+774 
-787 VVEEAPIAEGKSVV
+787 
-801 EEAPV
+801 
-806 AEEQLVVEETTI
+806 
-818 AEEKPVVPKEEPKRE
+818 KEEPKRE

-850 RLMERHAARTS
+850 RLMERHAARANA
-861 VMQPSMGERVE
+861 MQPSANVRVE
-872 NKPVHQVEESPVQQV
+872 NKPVQQEVAESQVEESPVQQV
-887 VVESRVEEQPVKQVV
+887 VAE
-902 VDPQVEEQPMQ
+902 PQVEERLEQ

-925 MQQVVVEPQVKEQ
+925 MQQVVAEPQVEES
-938 PMQQVVVEPQ
+938 PMQQVVAEPQ
-948 VEVQPMQ
+948 VEESPMQ
-955 QVVVE
+955 QVVAE
-960 PQVKEQPM
+960 PQVE
-968 QQVVVEPQVKE
+968 ERLE
-979 QPMQQVVVEPQV
+979 QQVVVEPQV
-991 EEQLG
+991 EEQPM
-996 QQMVVESQVEEKPM
+996 QQVVAEPQVEEQPM
-1010 QQVVVEQVQKPISS
+1010 QQVVVEQVQKSISS
-1024 TEVQEKAYVVNQ
+1024 TEPTEKAYVVNQ

-1045 QTPPTYTVP
+1045 HTPPTYTVP
-1054 PLALLSIPRQ
+1054 PLALLSIPQ
-1064 AALDNKEWLEEQKEL
+1064 QSALDNTEWLDEQKEL

-1260 ATAALKWAVEEM
+1260 ATAALKWAVDEM

-1284 RDLTRYNTIVSERE
+1284 RDLTRYNTIVSERD

-1421 VDHVKKQM
+1421 VDHVRKQM
-1429 KPNYLFQQEDLLAKT
+1429 KPNYLFKQEDLLAKT
-1444 EQSESEDELFFDA
+1444 EQAESEDELFFDA

>member
-53 KCRFPLIPDDGF
+53 KCRFPLVPDNGF
-65 DEDDVREQ
+65 DEEDESEVN
-73 PRFEEQHVQS
+73 RFEEQPVQ
-83 GVYEDQPTQRGI
+83 GVAYEEPTAQRGI
-95 KVERSRRPYVEKVVA
+95 KVERSRRPYVEKVVS

-115 EVQYEPDPEPVVKK
+115 EVQYEPVRESVVKK
-129 VSVPSQESSRRP
+129 ASAPSQESNRRP

-164 KQEEEK
+164 KQEEVK

-177 SVEGKSVVDAWLEK
+177 SVEGKAVVDAWLEK
-191 KGYTLSAF
+191 KGYKLSDF
-199 SEGQTT
+199 SEGQAT
-205 TPSSSGRAGN
+205 SSAPGEVVEQKG
-215 QQEEQNHSKKEEKS
+215 QQSKKEEKS

-240 EIERQEP
+240 EIERQVP
-247 VVEEKEVV
+247 LVEEKEVIK
-255 QEINTPQEVSADEF
+255 EMSTPQEVSADEL
-269 LHKTIA
+269 LHKTVA
-275 ERTEDAGKEKDVVV
+275 EQMESAKLEKDVVV
-289 SNENSLQEELVD
+289 LNENNLQEELVA
-301 SQVEHEDTILAE
+301 SKVEHEDTILSE
-313 EMKCNTEIEK
+313 EIKRNTEIKQPTIEVEK
-323 QTSEESVIVKAEEKL
+323 QAPEESVIVKAEEKL

-344 EIPEEFAEIAETEE
+344 EIPEELEEVEVITETEEQEEVEVIAETEE
-358 PEVEVTA
+358 LEEVEVIA
-365 ETEESEEVEVTAETE
+365 ETEELEEVEVIAEVE

-399 TAETEES
+399 ITETEEQEEVEVIAETEES
-406 EEVEVTAETEESE
+406 EEVEV
-419 EVEVTAEAE
+419 
-428 ESEEV
+428 
-433 EVTAETEEFEEVKV
+433 
-447 IAEAEESEE
+447 I
-456 AEVTTETEES
+456 TETEEQ
-466 EEVEE
+466 
-471 IAETE
+471 
-476 ESEEVEEIAEAE
+476 
-488 ESEEVEVIAEAEES
+488 EEVEVIAE
-502 EEVEVTTETEESEEV
+502 TEEQ
-517 EVTAETEESEEVEV
+517 
-531 TAEAE
+531 
-536 ESEEVEVTAET
+536 
-547 EEFEEVKVIAEAEE
+547 
-561 SEEAEVTTE
+561 
-570 TEESE
+570 
-575 EVEEIAETEES
+575 
-586 EEVEEIAEAEE
+586 
-597 SEEVEVIAEA
+597 EEVEVIAET
-607 EESEEVEVTT
+607 EEQEEVEVI
-617 ETEESEEVEVTAE
+617 AE
-630 TEESEEVE
+630 TKAPVVE
-638 VTAEA
+638 TFVAL
-643 EESEEVEV
+643 
-651 TAETEE
+651 
-657 FEEVKVIAEAE
+657 
-668 ESEEVEEI
+668 EEI
-676 AEAEESEVEA
+676 QQEDEV
-686 FVELEETQ
+686 
-694 PEMVLDEAIE
+694 IE
-704 QKSEFIHVAEAD
+704 QNSEFIHVAEAD
-716 EQTKKDVQSFANV
+716 EQTKNDVQSFANV

-737 KLVVEEALVAEEQ
+737 KRVVEEAPVVEEQSVEEEVPVAEEQ
-750 PVVEEAPIAEGKP
+750 PVVK
-763 VVEEAPVAEEQ
+763 
-774 LVVEEALVAEEQP
+774 
-787 VVEEAPIAEGKSVV
+787 
-801 EEAPV
+801 
-806 AEEQLVVEETTI
+806 
-818 AEEKPVVPKEEPKRE
+818 KEEPKRE

-850 RLMERHAARTS
+850 RLMERHAARANA
-861 VMQPSMGERVE
+861 MQPSANVRVE
-872 NKPVHQVEESPVQQV
+872 NKPVQQEV
-887 VVESRVEEQPVKQVV
+887 A
-902 VDPQVEEQPMQ
+902 
-913 QVVVEPQVEEQP
+913 EPQVEEQP
-925 MQQVVVEPQVKEQ
+925 MQQVVVESQVEESPVQQVVAEPQVEEQPMQQVVAEPQVEESPVQQVVAKTQVEEQPMQQVVAEPQVEEQSMQQVVVESQVEESPVQQVVAEPQVEEQPMQQVVAEPQVEEQ
-938 PMQQVVVEPQ
+938 PMQQVVVESQ
-948 VEVQPMQ
+948 VEESPVQ
-955 QVVVE
+955 QVVA
-960 PQVKEQPM
+960 
-968 QQVVVEPQVKE
+968 
-979 QPMQQVVVEPQV
+979 EPQV
-991 EEQLG
+991 EEQ
-996 QQMVVESQVEEKPM
+996 PM
-1010 QQVVVEQVQKPISS
+1010 QQVVVEQVQKSISS
-1024 TEVQEKAYVVNQ
+1024 TEPKEKAYVVNQ

-1045 QTPPTYTVP
+1045 HTPPTYTVP
-1054 PLALLSIPRQ
+1054 PLALLSIPQ
-1064 AALDNKEWLEEQKEL
+1064 QTALDNTEWLEEQKEL

-1399 NGTSKPVRVQGVYVS
+1399 NGTSKPVRIQGVYVS

-1421 VDHVKKQM
+1421 VDHVRKQM
-1429 KPNYLFQQEDLLAKT
+1429 KPNYLFKQEDLLAKT
-1444 EQSESEDELFFDA
+1444 EQAESEDELFFDA

-1498 ARGTKPRDVLISE
+1498 GRGTKPRDVLISE

>member
-11 KEEEQTAMNKEVP
+11 KEEEQTAINKEVP

-53 KCRFPLIPDDGF
+53 KCRFPLVPDNGF
-65 DEDDVREQ
+65 DEEDVIATGH
-73 PRFEEQHVQS
+73 FEEQPVQ
-83 GVYEDQPTQRGI
+83 VVTYENQPTQRGV
-95 KVERSRRPYVEKVVA
+95 KVERSRRQYVEKVVS

-115 EVQYEPDPEPVVKK
+115 EVQYEPEREPVVKK
-129 VSVPSQESSRRP
+129 ASAPSQESNRRP

-164 KQEEEK
+164 KQEEKK

-191 KGYTLSAF
+191 KGYTLSDF
-199 SEGQTT
+199 SEGQATN
-205 TPSSSGRAGN
+205 SSSHEGVDQRD
-215 QQEEQNHSKKEEKS
+215 QQSKKEEKS

-240 EIERQEP
+240 ETERQEP
-247 VVEEKEVV
+247 IVEEKEVV
-255 QEINTPQEVSADEF
+255 QEISAQQAVPAGEVP
-269 LHKTIA
+269 HQTIA
-275 ERTEDAGKEKDVVV
+275 ERMEDAKQESDVVV
-289 SNENSLQEELVD
+289 KNILQTELVD
-301 SQVEHEDTILAE
+301 SKVEHEDTILSE
-313 EMKCNTEIEK
+313 ETKRNTEIEQPTIEVEK
-323 QTSEESVIVKAEEKL
+323 QTPEESVIVKAEEKL

-344 EIPEEFAEIAETEE
+344 EIPEEVEVIAEVEE
-358 PEVEVTA
+358 L
-365 ETEESEEVEVTAETE
+365 
-380 ESEEVE
+380 EEVE

-391 EESEEVEV
+391 EELEEVEV
-399 TAETEES
+399 ITETEEL
-406 EEVEVTAETEESE
+406 EEVEV
-419 EVEVTAEAE
+419 
-428 ESEEV
+428 
-433 EVTAETEEFEEVKV
+433 
-447 IAEAEESEE
+447 
-456 AEVTTETEES
+456 
-466 EEVEE
+466 

-476 ESEEVEEIAEAE
+476 ELEEVEVIAEAE

-502 EEVEVTTETEESEEV
+502 EEVEVI
-517 EVTAETEESEEVEV
+517 
-531 TAEAE
+531 AEAE
-536 ESEEVEVTAET
+536 ESEEVEV
-547 EEFEEVKVIAEAEE
+547 IAEVEE
-561 SEEAEVTTE
+561 L
-570 TEESE
+570 E
-575 EVEEIAETEES
+575 EVEVIAETEEL
-586 EEVEEIAEAEE
+586 EEVEVITETEELEEVEVIAEAEE

-607 EESEEVEVTT
+607 EELEEVE
-617 ETEESEEVEVTAE
+617 
-630 TEESEEVE
+630 
-638 VTAEA
+638 
-643 EESEEVEV
+643 
-651 TAETEE
+651 
-657 FEEVKVIAEAE
+657 VIAEAE
-668 ESEEVEEI
+668 ESEEVEVI
-676 AEAEESEVEA
+676 AKTEEPEEVEVIA
-686 FVELEETQ
+686 KTEEPEEVEVIAKTEEPEEVEPIALEETQ
-694 PEMVLDEAIE
+694 QEMVLNEAIE
-704 QKSEFIHVAEAD
+704 LKNGFIHVTEVD
-716 EQTKKDVQSFANV
+716 EQTKKDVQSFADV
-729 LIAETEEN
+729 LIAEEQRVIEEAPIAEEQPGVEEAPIAEEQPGVEEA
-737 KLVVEEALVAEEQ
+737 LIAEEQQVVEETAIAEEQRVVEEALIAEEQ
-750 PVVEEAPIAEGKP
+750 QVVEETAIAEEQRVVEEALIAEEQQVVEETPIAEEQQVVEEARIAEEQRVVEEAPIAEEQQ
-763 VVEEAPVAEEQ
+763 VVQ
-774 LVVEEALVAEEQP
+774 
-787 VVEEAPIAEGKSVV
+787 
-801 EEAPV
+801 
-806 AEEQLVVEETTI
+806 
-818 AEEKPVVPKEEPKRE
+818 KEEPKRE

-850 RLMERHAARTS
+850 RLMERHAAR
-861 VMQPSMGERVE
+861 VNAMQSSMSERVE
-872 NKPVHQVEESPVQQV
+872 NKPVQQVEE
-887 VVESRVEEQPVKQVV
+887 K
-902 VDPQVEEQPMQ
+902 PMQ
-913 QVVVEPQVEEQP
+913 QVVVEPQVEEKP
-925 MQQVVVEPQVKEQ
+925 IQQVVVESR
-938 PMQQVVVEPQ
+938 VEEKPI
-948 VEVQPMQ
+948 
-955 QVVVE
+955 
-960 PQVKEQPM
+960 
-968 QQVVVEPQVKE
+968 
-979 QPMQQVVVEPQV
+979 QQVVVEPQV
-991 EEQLG
+991 EEKPI
-996 QQMVVESQVEEKPM
+996 QQVVVESRVEEKPM
-1010 QQVVVEQVQKPISS
+1010 QQVVVESRVEEKPMQQVVVESQVEERPVQQVVV
-1024 TEVQEKAYVVNQ
+1024 EQVQEKAYVVNQ

-1045 QTPPTYTVP
+1045 QTPPTYAIP
-1054 PLALLSIPRQ
+1054 PLTLLSIPQQ
-1064 AALDNKEWLEEQKEL
+1064 AALDNTEWLDEQKEL

-1284 RDLTRYNTIVSERE
+1284 RDLTRYNTIVSGRE

-1421 VDHVKKQM
+1421 VDHVRKQM
-1429 KPNYLFQQEDLLAKT
+1429 KPNYLFKQEDLLAKT
-1444 EQSESEDELFFDA
+1444 EQAESEDELFFDA

-1498 ARGTKPRDVLISE
+1498 GRGTKPRDVLISE

>member
-53 KCRFPLIPDDGF
+53 KCRFPLVPDNGF
-65 DEDDVREQ
+65 DEEDESEVN
-73 PRFEEQHVQS
+73 RFEEQPVQ
-83 GVYEDQPTQRGI
+83 GVTYEEPTAQRGI
-95 KVERSRRPYVEKVVA
+95 KVERSRRPYVEKVVS

-115 EVQYEPDPEPVVKK
+115 EVQYEPVRESVVKK
-129 VSVPSQESSRRP
+129 ASVPSQESNRRP

-159 EKKVE
+159 EKKEE
-164 KQEEEK
+164 KQEEVK

-191 KGYTLSAF
+191 KGYTLSDF
-199 SEGQTT
+199 SEGQAPT
-205 TPSSSGRAGN
+205 SSSHRAAN
-215 QQEEQNHSKKEEKS
+215 QQGEQQYEENKKEEKS

-240 EIERQEP
+240 EIERQVP
-247 VVEEKEVV
+247 LVEEKEVI
-255 QEINTPQEVSADEF
+255 QEMSTPQEVSADEL
-269 LHKTIA
+269 LHKTVA
-275 ERTEDAGKEKDVVV
+275 EQMESAKLEKDVVV
-289 SNENSLQEELVD
+289 LNENNLQEELVA
-301 SQVEHEDTILAE
+301 SKVEHEDTILSE
-313 EMKCNTEIEK
+313 EIKRNTEIKQPTIEVEK
-323 QTSEESVIVKAEEKL
+323 QAPEESVIVKAEEKL

-344 EIPEEFAEIAETEE
+344 EIPEEVSKVEVIAETEE
-358 PEVEVTA
+358 FEEVVM
-365 ETEESEEVEVTAETE
+365 ETEAPEEVEVITETE

-399 TAETEES
+399 ITETEELEEVEVIAETEELEEVEVITETEES
-406 EEVEVTAETEESE
+406 EEVEV
-419 EVEVTAEAE
+419 
-428 ESEEV
+428 
-433 EVTAETEEFEEVKV
+433 
-447 IAEAEESEE
+447 I
-456 AEVTTETEES
+456 TET
-466 EEVEE
+466 
-471 IAETE
+471 
-476 ESEEVEEIAEAE
+476 E

-502 EEVEVTTETEESEEV
+502 EEVEV
-517 EVTAETEESEEVEV
+517 
-531 TAEAE
+531 
-536 ESEEVEVTAET
+536 
-547 EEFEEVKVIAEAEE
+547 IAEVEE
-561 SEEAEVTTE
+561 SEEAEV
-570 TEESE
+570 
-575 EVEEIAETEES
+575 IAE
-586 EEVEEIAEAEE
+586 VEE

-607 EESEEVEVTT
+607 EESEE
-617 ETEESEEVEVTAE
+617 AE
-630 TEESEEVE
+630 
-638 VTAEA
+638 
-643 EESEEVEV
+643 
-651 TAETEE
+651 
-657 FEEVKVIAEAE
+657 VIAEINAPVVE
-668 ESEEVEEI
+668 TFVALEEI
-676 AEAEESEVEA
+676 QQE
-686 FVELEETQ
+686 
-694 PEMVLDEAIE
+694 DEAIE

-716 EQTKKDVQSFANV
+716 EQTKKDVQSFADV
-729 LIAETEEN
+729 LIAE
-737 KLVVEEALVAEEQ
+737 EQ
-750 PVVEEAPIAEGKP
+750 P

-774 LVVEEALVAEEQP
+774 QVAEETLVAEEQR
-787 VVEEAPIAEGKSVV
+787 VV

-806 AEEQLVVEETTI
+806 AEEQRVVEEAPVVEEQSVVEEAPVVEEQPV
-818 AEEKPVVPKEEPKRE
+818 AEETPVAEEQPVVQKEEPKRE

-850 RLMERHAARTS
+850 RLMERHAARANA
-861 VMQPSMGERVE
+861 MQPSANVRIE
-872 NKPVHQVEESPVQQV
+872 NKPVQQEVAEPQVEERPVQQV
-887 VVESRVEEQPVKQVV
+887 VA
-902 VDPQVEEQPMQ
+902 
-913 QVVVEPQVEEQP
+913 EPQVEEHP
-925 MQQVVVEPQVKEQ
+925 VQQVVA
-938 PMQQVVVEPQ
+938 EPQ
-948 VEVQPMQ
+948 VE
-955 QVVVE
+955 
-960 PQVKEQPM
+960 
-968 QQVVVEPQVKE
+968 
-979 QPMQQVVVEPQV
+979 
-991 EEQLG
+991 
-996 QQMVVESQVEEKPM
+996 
-1010 QQVVVEQVQKPISS
+1010 EQVQKPISS

-1045 QTPPTYTVP
+1045 HTPPTYTVP
-1054 PLALLSIPRQ
+1054 PLALLSIPQ
-1064 AALDNKEWLEEQKEL
+1064 QSALDNTEWLEEQKEL

-1429 KPNYLFQQEDLLAKT
+1429 KPNYLFKQEDLLAKT
-1444 EQSESEDELFFDA
+1444 EQAESEDELFLDA

-1498 ARGTKPRDVLISE
+1498 GRGTKPRDVLISE

>member
-1 MLDWMKKLFN
+1 M
-11 KEEEQTAMNKEVP
+11 EEQ
-24 KQIESQPKIPR
+24 Q
-35 VNHYT
+35 
-40 EAREAQMASRNAG
+40 
-53 KCRFPLIPDDGF
+53 
-65 DEDDVREQ
+65 
-73 PRFEEQHVQS
+73 
-83 GVYEDQPTQRGI
+83 
-95 KVERSRRPYVEKVVA
+95 
-110 TYEEP
+110 
-115 EVQYEPDPEPVVKK
+115 
-129 VSVPSQESSRRP
+129 
-141 FRPTEMISPIYGY
+141 
-154 NRPSV
+154 
-159 EKKVE
+159 
-164 KQEEEK
+164 
-170 EREDLEI
+170 
-177 SVEGKSVVDAWLEK
+177 
-191 KGYTLSAF
+191 
-199 SEGQTT
+199 
-205 TPSSSGRAGN
+205 
-215 QQEEQNHSKKEEKS
+215 
-229 VVDQWLEKNGY
+229 
-240 EIERQEP
+240 
-247 VVEEKEVV
+247 
-255 QEINTPQEVSADEF
+255 
-269 LHKTIA
+269 
-275 ERTEDAGKEKDVVV
+275 
-289 SNENSLQEELVD
+289 
-301 SQVEHEDTILAE
+301 
-313 EMKCNTEIEK
+313 
-323 QTSEESVIVKAEEKL
+323 
-338 EETIIV
+338 
-344 EIPEEFAEIAETEE
+344 
-358 PEVEVTA
+358 
-365 ETEESEEVEVTAETE
+365 
-380 ESEEVE
+380 
-386 VIAEA
+386 
-391 EESEEVEV
+391 
-399 TAETEES
+399 
-406 EEVEVTAETEESE
+406 
-419 EVEVTAEAE
+419 
-428 ESEEV
+428 
-433 EVTAETEEFEEVKV
+433 
-447 IAEAEESEE
+447 
-456 AEVTTETEES
+456 
-466 EEVEE
+466 
-471 IAETE
+471 
-476 ESEEVEEIAEAE
+476 
-488 ESEEVEVIAEAEES
+488 
-502 EEVEVTTETEESEEV
+502 
-517 EVTAETEESEEVEV
+517 
-531 TAEAE
+531 
-536 ESEEVEVTAET
+536 
-547 EEFEEVKVIAEAEE
+547 
-561 SEEAEVTTE
+561 
-570 TEESE
+570 
-575 EVEEIAETEES
+575 
-586 EEVEEIAEAEE
+586 
-597 SEEVEVIAEA
+597 
-607 EESEEVEVTT
+607 
-617 ETEESEEVEVTAE
+617 
-630 TEESEEVE
+630 
-638 VTAEA
+638 
-643 EESEEVEV
+643 
-651 TAETEE
+651 
-657 FEEVKVIAEAE
+657 
-668 ESEEVEEI
+668 
-676 AEAEESEVEA
+676 
-686 FVELEETQ
+686 
-694 PEMVLDEAIE
+694 
-704 QKSEFIHVAEAD
+704 
-716 EQTKKDVQSFANV
+716 
-729 LIAETEEN
+729 
-737 KLVVEEALVAEEQ
+737 VVEEALIAEEQ
-750 PVVEEAPIAEGKP
+750 QVVEEAPVVEEQQVVEEAPIVEEQQVVEEAPIAE
-763 VVEEAPVAEEQ
+763 EQ
-774 LVVEEALVAEEQP
+774 QVVEEALIVEEQR
-787 VVEEAPIAEGKSVV
+787 VVEEAPIAEEQRVVEEAPIAEEQQVV

-806 AEEQLVVEETTI
+806 VEEQQVVEEAPI
-818 AEEKPVVPKEEPKRE
+818 VEEQPVVQKEEPKRE

-850 RLMERHAARTS
+850 RLRERHAARMNA
-861 VMQPSMGERVE
+861 MQPSMSERVE
-872 NKPVHQVEESPVQQV
+872 NKPVHQVEEQMQQEIIESQVEEKPMQQEIIESQVEEKPMQQVIVEPQVEEKPVQQVVVEPQVEEKPVQQVVVESRVEERPVQQVVVEPQVEERPVQQV
-887 VVESRVEEQPVKQVV
+887 VVESRVEEQL
-902 VDPQVEEQPMQ
+902 MQ
-913 QVVVEPQVEEQP
+913 QVVVEPQV
-925 MQQVVVEPQVKEQ
+925 
-938 PMQQVVVEPQ
+938 
-948 VEVQPMQ
+948 
-955 QVVVE
+955 
-960 PQVKEQPM
+960 
-968 QQVVVEPQVKE
+968 
-979 QPMQQVVVEPQV
+979 
-991 EEQLG
+991 G
-996 QQMVVESQVEEKPM
+996 EKPV
-1010 QQVVVEQVQKPISS
+1010 QQVVVEQVQKPNSS

-1045 QTPPTYTVP
+1045 QTPPTYAIP
-1054 PLALLSIPRQ
+1054 PLTLLSIPQQ
-1064 AALDNKEWLEEQKEL
+1064 AALDNTEWLDEQKEL

-1284 RDLTRYNTIVSERE
+1284 RDLTRYNTIVSGRE

-1421 VDHVKKQM
+1421 VDHVRKQM
-1429 KPNYLFQQEDLLAKT
+1429 KPNYLFKQEDLLAKT
-1444 EQSESEDELFFDA
+1444 EQAESEDELFFDA

-1498 ARGTKPRDVLISE
+1498 GRGTKPRDVLISE

>member
-1 MLDWMKKLFN
+1 
-11 KEEEQTAMNKEVP
+11 
-24 KQIESQPKIPR
+24 
-35 VNHYT
+35 
-40 EAREAQMASRNAG
+40 
-53 KCRFPLIPDDGF
+53 
-65 DEDDVREQ
+65 
-73 PRFEEQHVQS
+73 
-83 GVYEDQPTQRGI
+83 
-95 KVERSRRPYVEKVVA
+95 
-110 TYEEP
+110 
-115 EVQYEPDPEPVVKK
+115 
-129 VSVPSQESSRRP
+129 
-141 FRPTEMISPIYGY
+141 
-154 NRPSV
+154 
-159 EKKVE
+159 
-164 KQEEEK
+164 
-170 EREDLEI
+170 
-177 SVEGKSVVDAWLEK
+177 
-191 KGYTLSAF
+191 
-199 SEGQTT
+199 
-205 TPSSSGRAGN
+205 
-215 QQEEQNHSKKEEKS
+215 
-229 VVDQWLEKNGY
+229 
-240 EIERQEP
+240 
-247 VVEEKEVV
+247 
-255 QEINTPQEVSADEF
+255 
-269 LHKTIA
+269 
-275 ERTEDAGKEKDVVV
+275 
-289 SNENSLQEELVD
+289 
-301 SQVEHEDTILAE
+301 
-313 EMKCNTEIEK
+313 
-323 QTSEESVIVKAEEKL
+323 
-338 EETIIV
+338 
-344 EIPEEFAEIAETEE
+344 
-358 PEVEVTA
+358 
-365 ETEESEEVEVTAETE
+365 EESEEVEVITETEELEEVEVIAEAEESEEVEVITETEELEEVEVIAETEELEEVEVITETEESEEAEVIAEVE

-391 EESEEVEV
+391 EESEE
-399 TAETEES
+399 A
-406 EEVEVTAETEESE
+406 
-419 EVEVTAEAE
+419 
-428 ESEEV
+428 
-433 EVTAETEEFEEVKV
+433 
-447 IAEAEESEE
+447 
-456 AEVTTETEES
+456 
-466 EEVEE
+466 
-471 IAETE
+471 
-476 ESEEVEEIAEAE
+476 
-488 ESEEVEVIAEAEES
+488 EVIAEINAPV
-502 EEVEVTTETEESEEV
+502 VETFV
-517 EVTAETEESEEVEV
+517 AL
-531 TAEAE
+531 
-536 ESEEVEVTAET
+536 
-547 EEFEEVKVIAEAEE
+547 
-561 SEEAEVTTE
+561 
-570 TEESE
+570 
-575 EVEEIAETEES
+575 EEIQQE
-586 EEVEEIAEAEE
+586 
-597 SEEVEVIAEA
+597 
-607 EESEEVEVTT
+607 
-617 ETEESEEVEVTAE
+617 
-630 TEESEEVE
+630 
-638 VTAEA
+638 
-643 EESEEVEV
+643 
-651 TAETEE
+651 
-657 FEEVKVIAEAE
+657 
-668 ESEEVEEI
+668 
-676 AEAEESEVEA
+676 
-686 FVELEETQ
+686 
-694 PEMVLDEAIE
+694 DEAIE

-716 EQTKKDVQSFANV
+716 EQTKKDVQSFADV
-729 LIAETEEN
+729 LI
-737 KLVVEEALVAEEQ
+737 AEEQ
-750 PVVEEAPIAEGKP
+750 PVVEEAPVVEKQPVAEETLVAEEQR

-774 LVVEEALVAEEQP
+774 QVVEEAPVVEEQSVVEEAPVVEEQPVAEETPVAEEQP
-787 VVEEAPIAEGKSVV
+787 VV
-801 EEAPV
+801 
-806 AEEQLVVEETTI
+806 Q
-818 AEEKPVVPKEEPKRE
+818 KEEPKRE

-850 RLMERHAARTS
+850 RLMERHAARANA
-861 VMQPSMGERVE
+861 MQPSANVRVE
-872 NKPVHQVEESPVQQV
+872 NKPVQQEVAEPQVEERPVQQVAAEPQMEEHPVQQV
-887 VVESRVEEQPVKQVV
+887 VAK
-902 VDPQVEEQPMQ
+902 PQVEEQTMKQVVAEPQVEERPVQ
-913 QVVVEPQVEEQP
+913 QVVAEPQVEEHPVQQVVAEPQVEEQP
-925 MQQVVVEPQVKEQ
+925 I
-938 PMQQVVVEPQ
+938 
-948 VEVQPMQ
+948 
-955 QVVVE
+955 
-960 PQVKEQPM
+960 
-968 QQVVVEPQVKE
+968 
-979 QPMQQVVVEPQV
+979 
-991 EEQLG
+991 
-996 QQMVVESQVEEKPM
+996 

-1045 QTPPTYTVP
+1045 HTPPTYTVP
-1054 PLALLSIPRQ
+1054 PLALLSIPQ
-1064 AALDNKEWLEEQKEL
+1064 QSALDNTEWLEEQKEL

-1429 KPNYLFQQEDLLAKT
+1429 KPNYLFKQEDLLAKT
-1444 EQSESEDELFFDA
+1444 EQAESEDELFLDA

-1498 ARGTKPRDVLISE
+1498 GRGTKPRDVLISE

>member
-53 KCRFPLIPDDGF
+53 KCRFPLVPDNGF
-65 DEDDVREQ
+65 DEEDESEVN
-73 PRFEEQHVQS
+73 RFEEQPVQ
-83 GVYEDQPTQRGI
+83 GVTYEEPTAQRGI
-95 KVERSRRPYVEKVVA
+95 KVERSRRPYVEKVVS

-115 EVQYEPDPEPVVKK
+115 EVQYEPVRESVVKK
-129 VSVPSQESSRRP
+129 ASVPSQESNRRP

-159 EKKVE
+159 EKKEE
-164 KQEEEK
+164 KQEEVK

-191 KGYTLSAF
+191 KGYTLSDF
-199 SEGQTT
+199 SEGQAPT
-205 TPSSSGRAGN
+205 SSSHRAAN
-215 QQEEQNHSKKEEKS
+215 QQGEQQYEENKKEEKS

-240 EIERQEP
+240 EIERQVP
-247 VVEEKEVV
+247 LVEEKEVI
-255 QEINTPQEVSADEF
+255 QEMSTPQEVSADEL
-269 LHKTIA
+269 LHKTVA
-275 ERTEDAGKEKDVVV
+275 EQMESAKLEKDVVV
-289 SNENSLQEELVD
+289 LNENNLQEELVA
-301 SQVEHEDTILAE
+301 SKVEHEDTILSE
-313 EMKCNTEIEK
+313 EIKRNTEIKQPTIEVEK
-323 QTSEESVIVKAEEKL
+323 QAPEESVIVKAEEKL

-344 EIPEEFAEIAETEE
+344 EIPEEVSK
-358 PEVEVTA
+358 VEVIA
-365 ETEESEEVEVTAETE
+365 ETEESEEVEVIAEAEELEEVEVIAEAEESEEAEVIAETE

-391 EESEEVEV
+391 EESEE
-399 TAETEES
+399 AE
-406 EEVEVTAETEESE
+406 
-419 EVEVTAEAE
+419 
-428 ESEEV
+428 
-433 EVTAETEEFEEVKV
+433 V
-447 IAEAEESEE
+447 IAEAEEL
-456 AEVTTETEES
+456 
-466 EEVEE
+466 
-471 IAETE
+471 
-476 ESEEVEEIAEAE
+476 
-488 ESEEVEVIAEAEES
+488 EEVEVIAEAEE
-502 EEVEVTTETEESEEV
+502 T
-517 EVTAETEESEEVEV
+517 
-531 TAEAE
+531 
-536 ESEEVEVTAET
+536 
-547 EEFEEVKVIAEAEE
+547 
-561 SEEAEVTTE
+561 
-570 TEESE
+570 
-575 EVEEIAETEES
+575 
-586 EEVEEIAEAEE
+586 
-597 SEEVEVIAEA
+597 EVIAETKA
-607 EESEEVEVTT
+607 PVVETFV
-617 ETEESEEVEVTAE
+617 AL
-630 TEESEEVE
+630 
-638 VTAEA
+638 
-643 EESEEVEV
+643 
-651 TAETEE
+651 
-657 FEEVKVIAEAE
+657 
-668 ESEEVEEI
+668 EEI
-676 AEAEESEVEA
+676 QQE
-686 FVELEETQ
+686 
-694 PEMVLDEAIE
+694 DEAIE

-737 KLVVEEALVAEEQ
+737 RRVVEEAQVVEEQRVVEETPVVEEQRVVEETPVVEEQRVVEETPVVEEQRVVEETPIAEEQRVVEETPIAEEQ
-750 PVVEEAPIAEGKP
+750 PVV
-763 VVEEAPVAEEQ
+763 Q
-774 LVVEEALVAEEQP
+774 
-787 VVEEAPIAEGKSVV
+787 
-801 EEAPV
+801 
-806 AEEQLVVEETTI
+806 
-818 AEEKPVVPKEEPKRE
+818 KEEPKRE

-850 RLMERHAARTS
+850 RLMERHAARANA
-861 VMQPSMGERVE
+861 MQPSANVRVE
-872 NKPVHQVEESPVQQV
+872 NKPVQQEVVEPQVEERPVQQV
-887 VVESRVEEQPVKQVV
+887 VAE
-902 VDPQVEEQPMQ
+902 PQVEENPMQ
-913 QVVVEPQVEEQP
+913 QVVVEPQVEERP
-925 MQQVVVEPQVKEQ
+925 VQQ
-938 PMQQVVVEPQ
+938 
-948 VEVQPMQ
+948 
-955 QVVVE
+955 
-960 PQVKEQPM
+960 
-968 QQVVVEPQVKE
+968 
-979 QPMQQVVVEPQV
+979 VVEPQV
-991 EEQLG
+991 EEQ
-996 QQMVVESQVEEKPM
+996 PM

-1045 QTPPTYTVP
+1045 HTPPTYTVP
-1054 PLALLSIPRQ
+1054 PLALLSIPQ
-1064 AALDNKEWLEEQKEL
+1064 QSALDNTEWLEEQKEL

-1429 KPNYLFQQEDLLAKT
+1429 KPNYLFKQEDLLAKT
-1444 EQSESEDELFFDA
+1444 EQAESEDELFLDA

-1498 ARGTKPRDVLISE
+1498 GRGTKPRDVLISE

>member
-11 KEEEQTAMNKEVP
+11 KEEEQTAMNKEAM

-65 DEDDVREQ
+65 DEDDVREL
-73 PRFEEQHVQS
+73 PHFEEQPVQR
-83 GVYEDQPTQRGI
+83 GIYEEQPTQRGI
-95 KVERSRRPYVEKVVA
+95 KVERSRRQYVENAVS
-110 TYEEP
+110 TYEAP

-129 VSVPSQESSRRP
+129 VSVSPQESSRRP

-159 EKKVE
+159 EKKEE

-191 KGYTLSAF
+191 KGYTLSYF
-199 SEGQTT
+199 SEGKAPT
-205 TPSSSGRAGN
+205 SSSHQDVD
-215 QQEEQNHSKKEEKS
+215 QQGQQSKKEEKS

-247 VVEEKEVV
+247 VVEEKEVI
-255 QEINTPQEVSADEF
+255 QEINTPQEVSADEL
-269 LHKTIA
+269 LHKTVA
-275 ERTEDAGKEKDVVV
+275 ERMEDAEQEKDVVV
-289 SNENSLQEELVD
+289 LNENILQEELVD
-301 SQVEHEDTILAE
+301 SKVEHEDTILSE
-313 EMKCNTEIEK
+313 EIKRNTEIEQPIMEVEK
-323 QTSEESVIVKAEEKL
+323 QNPEESVIVKVEEKL

-344 EIPEEFAEIAETEE
+344 EIPEEFGEVAEVMAEAEETEVAEVMAEAEETEEAEVVVEAEETEVVVEAEETEEAEVVVEAEETEEAEVIAETEG
-358 PEVEVTA
+358 
-365 ETEESEEVEVTAETE
+365 
-380 ESEEVE
+380 
-386 VIAEA
+386 
-391 EESEEVEV
+391 
-399 TAETEES
+399 
-406 EEVEVTAETEESE
+406 
-419 EVEVTAEAE
+419 
-428 ESEEV
+428 
-433 EVTAETEEFEEVKV
+433 
-447 IAEAEESEE
+447 
-456 AEVTTETEES
+456 
-466 EEVEE
+466 
-471 IAETE
+471 
-476 ESEEVEEIAEAE
+476 
-488 ESEEVEVIAEAEES
+488 
-502 EEVEVTTETEESEEV
+502 
-517 EVTAETEESEEVEV
+517 
-531 TAEAE
+531 
-536 ESEEVEVTAET
+536 
-547 EEFEEVKVIAEAEE
+547 
-561 SEEAEVTTE
+561 
-570 TEESE
+570 
-575 EVEEIAETEES
+575 
-586 EEVEEIAEAEE
+586 
-597 SEEVEVIAEA
+597 
-607 EESEEVEVTT
+607 
-617 ETEESEEVEVTAE
+617 
-630 TEESEEVE
+630 
-638 VTAEA
+638 
-643 EESEEVEV
+643 
-651 TAETEE
+651 
-657 FEEVKVIAEAE
+657 
-668 ESEEVEEI
+668 
-676 AEAEESEVEA
+676 SEVEA
-686 FVELEETQ
+686 IVELEETQ
-694 PEMVLDEAIE
+694 QEMVLDEAIE
-704 QKSEFIHVAEAD
+704 QKNEFIHVAEAD
-716 EQTKKDVQSFANV
+716 EQTKEDVQSFANV
-729 LIAETEEN
+729 LIAETEES
-737 KLVVEEALVAEEQ
+737 KLVVEEGPVAEEQPVVEEGPVAEEQPVVEEALVAEEQPVAEEALVAEEQ
-750 PVVEEAPIAEGKP
+750 PVVEEGP
-763 VVEEAPVAEEQ
+763 
-774 LVVEEALVAEEQP
+774 VAEEQP
-787 VVEEAPIAEGKSVV
+787 VVEEGPVV
-801 EEAPV
+801 EEQPV
-806 AEEQLVVEETTI
+806 AEEQSV
-818 AEEKPVVPKEEPKRE
+818 AEEGPAAKEQPVAEEAPVTKEQPIVQKEEPKRE

-845 KQDRT
+845 KQDRK
-850 RLMERHAARTS
+850 RLMERHAARANA
-861 VMQPSMGERVE
+861 MQSSMSERVE
-872 NKPVHQVEESPVQQV
+872 NKPVQQVEETPVQQVVVEPQVEEKPMQQVVVESRVEEIPVQQV
-887 VVESRVEEQPVKQVV
+887 VVESRVEEIPVQQVV
-902 VDPQVEEQPMQ
+902 VEPQVEEKPMQQVVVESRVEETPVQQVVVEPQVEEKPIQQVVVEPQVEEKPMQ

-925 MQQVVVEPQVKEQ
+925 V
-938 PMQQVVVEPQ
+938 
-948 VEVQPMQ
+948 
-955 QVVVE
+955 
-960 PQVKEQPM
+960 
-968 QQVVVEPQVKE
+968 
-979 QPMQQVVVEPQV
+979 
-991 EEQLG
+991 
-996 QQMVVESQVEEKPM
+996 QQMVVESRVEERPV
-1010 QQVVVEQVQKPISS
+1010 QQMVAGQVQKPSSS
-1024 TEVQEKAYVVNQ
+1024 TEPQEKAYVVNQ

-1054 PLALLSIPRQ
+1054 PLALLSIPQ
-1064 AALDNKEWLEEQKEL
+1064 QSALDNTEWLEEQKEL

-1227 EVKLMLI
+1227 EVKLILI

-1429 KPNYLFQQEDLLAKT
+1429 KPNYLFKQEDLLAKS
-1444 EQSESEDELFFDA
+1444 EQSESEDELFLDA

-1498 ARGTKPRDVLISE
+1498 GRGTKPRDVLISE
-1511 DEFAAMQETNV
+1511 DEFAAMQETNI

>member
-24 KQIESQPKIPR
+24 KQVESQPKIPR

-53 KCRFPLIPDDGF
+53 KCRFPLVPDNGF
-65 DEDDVREQ
+65 DEEDVIETGH
-73 PRFEEQHVQS
+73 FEEQPVQA
-83 GVYEDQPTQRGI
+83 VTYENQPIQRGI
-95 KVERSRRPYVEKVVA
+95 KVERSRRQYVEKVVS

-115 EVQYEPDPEPVVKK
+115 EMQYEPEREPVVKK
-129 VSVPSQESSRRP
+129 ASTPAQESNRRP

-159 EKKVE
+159 EKKEE
-164 KQEEEK
+164 KQEEVK

-191 KGYTLSAF
+191 KGYTLSDF
-199 SEGQTT
+199 SEGQAPT
-205 TPSSSGRAGN
+205 SSSSHRAANEQGE
-215 QQEEQNHSKKEEKS
+215 QQYEESKKEEKS

-240 EIERQEP
+240 EIQRQEP
-247 VVEEKEVV
+247 IVEEKEVV
-255 QEINTPQEVSADEF
+255 QEMSAPQEVPAAEL
-269 LHKTIA
+269 LHETIA
-275 ERTEDAGKEKDVVV
+275 ERMEGAKQESDVVDK
-289 SNENSLQEELVD
+289 NILQEELVD
-301 SQVEHEDTILAE
+301 SKVEHEDTILSE
-313 EMKCNTEIEK
+313 EIKRNTEIEQPTIEVEK
-323 QTSEESVIVKAEEKL
+323 QAPEESVIVKAEEKL
-338 EETIIV
+338 EETIIL
-344 EIPEEFAEIAETEE
+344 EIPEE
-358 PEVEVTA
+358 VEV
-365 ETEESEEVEVTAETE
+365 
-380 ESEEVE
+380 
-386 VIAEA
+386 
-391 EESEEVEV
+391 
-399 TAETEES
+399 
-406 EEVEVTAETEESE
+406 
-419 EVEVTAEAE
+419 
-428 ESEEV
+428 
-433 EVTAETEEFEEVKV
+433 
-447 IAEAEESEE
+447 
-456 AEVTTETEES
+456 
-466 EEVEE
+466 

-476 ESEEVEEIAEAE
+476 ESEEVEP
-488 ESEEVEVIAEAEES
+488 VV
-502 EEVEVTTETEESEEV
+502 
-517 EVTAETEESEEVEV
+517 
-531 TAEAE
+531 
-536 ESEEVEVTAET
+536 
-547 EEFEEVKVIAEAEE
+547 
-561 SEEAEVTTE
+561 
-570 TEESE
+570 
-575 EVEEIAETEES
+575 
-586 EEVEEIAEAEE
+586 
-597 SEEVEVIAEA
+597 
-607 EESEEVEVTT
+607 
-617 ETEESEEVEVTAE
+617 
-630 TEESEEVE
+630 
-638 VTAEA
+638 
-643 EESEEVEV
+643 
-651 TAETEE
+651 
-657 FEEVKVIAEAE
+657 
-668 ESEEVEEI
+668 
-676 AEAEESEVEA
+676 
-686 FVELEETQ
+686 LEETQ
-694 PEMVLDEAIE
+694 QEMVLNEAIE
-704 QKSEFIHVAEAD
+704 QKNEFIHVAEAD
-716 EQTKKDVQSFANV
+716 EQTKKDVQSFADV
-729 LIAETEEN
+729 LITEEQ
-737 KLVVEEALVAEEQ
+737 LVVEETPIVEEQ
-750 PVVEEAPIAEGKP
+750 PVVEEAPI
-763 VVEEAPVAEEQ
+763 V
-774 LVVEEALVAEEQP
+774 EEQP
-787 VVEEAPIAEGKSVV
+787 VV
-801 EEAPV
+801 
-806 AEEQLVVEETTI
+806 Q
-818 AEEKPVVPKEEPKRE
+818 KEEPKRE

-850 RLMERHAARTS
+850 RLMERHAARTNA
-861 VMQPSMGERVE
+861 MQPSMSERVE
-872 NKPVHQVEESPVQQV
+872 NKSVHQVEE
-887 VVESRVEEQPVKQVV
+887 K
-902 VDPQVEEQPMQ
+902 PMQ

-925 MQQVVVEPQVKEQ
+925 V
-938 PMQQVVVEPQ
+938 QQVVVEPQ
-948 VEVQPMQ
+948 VEEQPVQQ
-955 QVVVE
+955 VVE
-960 PQVKEQPM
+960 PQVE
-968 QQVVVEPQVKE
+968 ER
-979 QPMQQVVVEPQV
+979 PMQQVVVEPQV
-991 EEQLG
+991 EE
-996 QQMVVESQVEEKPM
+996 KPM
-1010 QQVVVEQVQKPISS
+1010 QQVVVEPQVEEKLMQQVVVEPQVEEKPVQQVVAEQVQKPISS
-1024 TEVQEKAYVVNQ
+1024 TEVEEKAYVVNQ
-1036 RENDMRNVL
+1036 RENDVRNVL
-1045 QTPPTYTVP
+1045 QTPPTYTIP
-1054 PLALLSIPRQ
+1054 PLTLLSIPQQ
-1064 AALDNKEWLEEQKEL
+1064 AALDNTEWLEEQKEL

-1429 KPNYLFQQEDLLAKT
+1429 KPNYLFKQEDLLAKT
-1444 EQSESEDELFFDA
+1444 EQAESEDELFLDA

-1498 ARGTKPRDVLISE
+1498 GRGTKPRDVLISE

>member
-53 KCRFPLIPDDGF
+53 KCRFPLVPDNGF
-65 DEDDVREQ
+65 DEEDESEVN
-73 PRFEEQHVQS
+73 RFEEQPVQ
-83 GVYEDQPTQRGI
+83 GVTYEEPTAQRGI
-95 KVERSRRPYVEKVVA
+95 KVERSRRPYVEKVVS

-115 EVQYEPDPEPVVKK
+115 EVQYEPVRESVVKK
-129 VSVPSQESSRRP
+129 ASVPSQESNRRP

-159 EKKVE
+159 EKKEE
-164 KQEEEK
+164 KQEEVK

-191 KGYTLSAF
+191 KGYTLSDF
-199 SEGQTT
+199 SEGQAPT
-205 TPSSSGRAGN
+205 SSSHRAAN
-215 QQEEQNHSKKEEKS
+215 QQGEQQYEENKKEEKS

-240 EIERQEP
+240 EIERQVP
-247 VVEEKEVV
+247 LVEEKEVI
-255 QEINTPQEVSADEF
+255 QEMSTPQEVSADEL
-269 LHKTIA
+269 LHKTVA
-275 ERTEDAGKEKDVVV
+275 EQMESAKLEKDVVV
-289 SNENSLQEELVD
+289 LNENNLQEELVA
-301 SQVEHEDTILAE
+301 SKVEHEDTILSE
-313 EMKCNTEIEK
+313 EIKRNTEIKQPTIEVEK
-323 QTSEESVIVKAEEKL
+323 QAPEESVIVKAEEKL

-344 EIPEEFAEIAETEE
+344 EIPEEVSKVEVIAETEE
-358 PEVEVTA
+358 FEEVVMETEAPEEVEVIT
-365 ETEESEEVEVTAETE
+365 ETEESEEVEVITETE

-399 TAETEES
+399 
-406 EEVEVTAETEESE
+406 
-419 EVEVTAEAE
+419 
-428 ESEEV
+428 
-433 EVTAETEEFEEVKV
+433 
-447 IAEAEESEE
+447 IAEVEESEE
-456 AEVTTETEES
+456 AEV
-466 EEVEE
+466 
-471 IAETE
+471 IAE
-476 ESEEVEEIAEAE
+476 VE

-502 EEVEVTTETEESEEV
+502 EE
-517 EVTAETEESEEVEV
+517 A
-531 TAEAE
+531 
-536 ESEEVEVTAET
+536 
-547 EEFEEVKVIAEAEE
+547 
-561 SEEAEVTTE
+561 
-570 TEESE
+570 
-575 EVEEIAETEES
+575 
-586 EEVEEIAEAEE
+586 
-597 SEEVEVIAEA
+597 EVIAEINA
-607 EESEEVEVTT
+607 PVVETFV
-617 ETEESEEVEVTAE
+617 AL
-630 TEESEEVE
+630 
-638 VTAEA
+638 
-643 EESEEVEV
+643 
-651 TAETEE
+651 
-657 FEEVKVIAEAE
+657 
-668 ESEEVEEI
+668 EEI
-676 AEAEESEVEA
+676 QQE
-686 FVELEETQ
+686 
-694 PEMVLDEAIE
+694 DEAIE
-704 QKSEFIHVAEAD
+704 QKSEFIYVAEAD
-716 EQTKKDVQSFANV
+716 EQTKKDVQSFADV
-729 LIAETEEN
+729 LIAE
-737 KLVVEEALVAEEQ
+737 EQ
-750 PVVEEAPIAEGKP
+750 P

-774 LVVEEALVAEEQP
+774 QVVEEAPVVEEQSVVEEAPVVEEQPVAEETLVAEKQRVVEEAPVVEEQRVVEEVPVAEEQP
-787 VVEEAPIAEGKSVV
+787 VV
-801 EEAPV
+801 
-806 AEEQLVVEETTI
+806 Q
-818 AEEKPVVPKEEPKRE
+818 KEEPKRE

-850 RLMERHAARTS
+850 RLMERHAARANA
-861 VMQPSMGERVE
+861 MQPSANVRVE
-872 NKPVHQVEESPVQQV
+872 NKPVQQEVAEPQVEERPVQQV
-887 VVESRVEEQPVKQVV
+887 VAKPQVEEHPVQQVV
-902 VDPQVEEQPMQ
+902 AKPQVEEQTMQ
-913 QVVVEPQVEEQP
+913 QVVAEPQVEERPVQQEVAEPQVEEQP
-925 MQQVVVEPQVKEQ
+925 MQQVVA
-938 PMQQVVVEPQ
+938 EPQ
-948 VEVQPMQ
+948 VEERPVQ
-955 QVVVE
+955 QVVAE
-960 PQVKEQPM
+960 PQVEEHPV
-968 QQVVVEPQVKE
+968 QQVVA
-979 QPMQQVVVEPQV
+979 EPQV
-991 EEQLG
+991 EEQ
-996 QQMVVESQVEEKPM
+996 PI

-1045 QTPPTYTVP
+1045 HTPPTYTVP
-1054 PLALLSIPRQ
+1054 PLALLSIPQ
-1064 AALDNKEWLEEQKEL
+1064 QSALDNTEWLEEQKEL

-1234 DPKMVELAPYNSVP
+1234 DPKMVELAPYNAVP

-1429 KPNYLFQQEDLLAKT
+1429 KPNYLFKQEDLLAKT
-1444 EQSESEDELFFDA
+1444 EQAESEDELFFEA

-1487 EEMESQGIISE
+1487 EEMQSQGIISE

>member
-11 KEEEQTAMNKEVP
+11 KEEEQTAMNKEVQ
-24 KQIESQPKIPR
+24 KQVESQPKIPR

-53 KCRFPLIPDDGF
+53 KCRFPLVPDNGF
-65 DEDDVREQ
+65 DEEDVIEAGH
-73 PRFEEQHVQS
+73 FEEQPVQA
-83 GVYEDQPTQRGI
+83 VTYEEQPIQRGI
-95 KVERSRRPYVEKVVA
+95 KVERSRRQYVEKVVS
-110 TYEEP
+110 TYEKP
-115 EVQYEPDPEPVVKK
+115 EMQYEPEREPVVKK
-129 VSVPSQESSRRP
+129 ASAPTQESNRRP

-159 EKKVE
+159 EKKEE

-177 SVEGKSVVDAWLEK
+177 SVEGKPVVDAWLEK
-191 KGYTLSAF
+191 KGYTLSDF
-199 SEGQTT
+199 SQGQATN
-205 TPSSSGRAGN
+205 SSSHAGVDQRD
-215 QQEEQNHSKKEEKS
+215 QQSKKEEKS

-247 VVEEKEVV
+247 IVEEKEVV
-255 QEINTPQEVSADEF
+255 QEISAPQEVPAAEL
-269 LHKTIA
+269 LHETVA
-275 ERTEDAGKEKDVVV
+275 ERMEDAKQEKDVVAR
-289 SNENSLQEELVD
+289 NILQEELVD
-301 SQVEHEDTILAE
+301 SKVEQEDTILSE
-313 EMKCNTEIEK
+313 ETKRNTEIE
-323 QTSEESVIVKAEEKL
+323 QPTIEVEEQSPEESVIVKAEEKL

-344 EIPEEFAEIAETEE
+344 EIPEEAEEREEAEVIAETEE
-358 PEVEVTA
+358 R
-365 ETEESEEVEVTAETE
+365 
-380 ESEEVE
+380 EEVE
-386 VIAEA
+386 VIAET
-391 EESEEVEV
+391 EEREEVEV
-399 TAETEES
+399 
-406 EEVEVTAETEESE
+406 
-419 EVEVTAEAE
+419 
-428 ESEEV
+428 
-433 EVTAETEEFEEVKV
+433 
-447 IAEAEESEE
+447 
-456 AEVTTETEES
+456 
-466 EEVEE
+466 

-476 ESEEVEEIAEAE
+476 EREEVEVIAETEEREEVEVITEAE
-488 ESEEVEVIAEAEES
+488 ESEEVEVIAE
-502 EEVEVTTETEESEEV
+502 TE
-517 EVTAETEESEEVEV
+517 AP
-531 TAEAE
+531 
-536 ESEEVEVTAET
+536 
-547 EEFEEVKVIAEAEE
+547 
-561 SEEAEVTTE
+561 EEAEPV
-570 TEESE
+570 
-575 EVEEIAETEES
+575 A
-586 EEVEEIAEAEE
+586 
-597 SEEVEVIAEA
+597 
-607 EESEEVEVTT
+607 
-617 ETEESEEVEVTAE
+617 
-630 TEESEEVE
+630 
-638 VTAEA
+638 
-643 EESEEVEV
+643 
-651 TAETEE
+651 
-657 FEEVKVIAEAE
+657 
-668 ESEEVEEI
+668 
-676 AEAEESEVEA
+676 
-686 FVELEETQ
+686 LEETQ
-694 PEMVLDEAIE
+694 QEMLLNEVIE
-704 QKSEFIHVAEAD
+704 QKNEFIHVAEAD
-716 EQTKKDVQSFANV
+716 EQTKKDVQSFADV
-729 LIAETEEN
+729 LIAEEQQ
-737 KLVVEEALVAEEQ
+737 VVEEALIAEERQVEEEAVIAEEQ
-750 PVVEEAPIAEGKP
+750 QVVEEAAIAEEQQVEEEAVIAEEQQVKEEAPIAEEQQ
-763 VVEEAPVAEEQ
+763 VVEETVIAEEQRVVEEAAIVEEQQVEEEAPVAEEQ
-774 LVVEEALVAEEQP
+774 QVVEEAAIAEEQQVEEEAVIAEEQRVVEEAAIVEEQQVEEEAVIAEEQQVKEEAPIVEEQQVEEEAVIAEEQQVKEEAPIAEEQQVVEETPVAEEQP
-787 VVEEAPIAEGKSVV
+787 VVK
-801 EEAPV
+801 
-806 AEEQLVVEETTI
+806 
-818 AEEKPVVPKEEPKRE
+818 KEEPKRE

-850 RLMERHAARTS
+850 RLMERHAARANA
-861 VMQPSMGERVE
+861 MQSSKSERVE
-872 NKPVHQVEESPVQQV
+872 NKPVQQVEETSVQQEVVKPQMEETSVQQEVVKPQMEEKPVQQAAVEPQVEEKPMQQMVVEPQVEEKPVQQV
-887 VVESRVEEQPVKQVV
+887 VVESRVEEKPVQQVV
-902 VDPQVEEQPMQ
+902 VESRVEEKPVQ
-913 QVVVEPQVEEQP
+913 QAAVEPQVEEKP
-925 MQQVVVEPQVKEQ
+925 VQQAA
-938 PMQQVVVEPQ
+938 
-948 VEVQPMQ
+948 
-955 QVVVE
+955 
-960 PQVKEQPM
+960 
-968 QQVVVEPQVKE
+968 
-979 QPMQQVVVEPQV
+979 VEPQV
-991 EEQLG
+991 EEKPV
-996 QQMVVESQVEEKPM
+996 QQVAVEPQVEERPV

-1045 QTPPTYTVP
+1045 QTPPTYAIP
-1054 PLALLSIPRQ
+1054 PLTLLSIPQQ
-1064 AALDNKEWLEEQKEL
+1064 AALDNTEWLDEQKEL

-1429 KPNYLFQQEDLLAKT
+1429 KPNYLFKQEDLLAKT
-1444 EQSESEDELFFDA
+1444 EQAESEDELFFEA

-1487 EEMESQGIISE
+1487 EEMQSQGIISE

>member
-24 KQIESQPKIPR
+24 KQVESQPKIPR

-53 KCRFPLIPDDGF
+53 KCRFPLVPDNGF
-65 DEDDVREQ
+65 DEEDVIETGH
-73 PRFEEQHVQS
+73 FEEQPVQA
-83 GVYEDQPTQRGI
+83 VTYENEPIQRGI
-95 KVERSRRPYVEKVVA
+95 KVERSRRQYVEKVVS

-115 EVQYEPDPEPVVKK
+115 QMQYEPEREPVVKK
-129 VSVPSQESSRRP
+129 ASTPAQESNRRP

-159 EKKVE
+159 EKKEE
-164 KQEEEK
+164 KQEEVK

-191 KGYTLSAF
+191 KGYTLSDF
-199 SEGQTT
+199 SEGQAPT
-205 TPSSSGRAGN
+205 SSSHRAAN
-215 QQEEQNHSKKEEKS
+215 QQGERQYEESKKEEKS

-247 VVEEKEVV
+247 IVEEKEVV
-255 QEINTPQEVSADEF
+255 QEMSAPQEVPAAEL
-269 LHKTIA
+269 LHETIA
-275 ERTEDAGKEKDVVV
+275 ERMEGAKQESDVVDK
-289 SNENSLQEELVD
+289 NILQEELVD
-301 SQVEHEDTILAE
+301 SKVEHEDTILSE
-313 EMKCNTEIEK
+313 EIKRSTEIEQPTIEVEK
-323 QTSEESVIVKAEEKL
+323 QAPEESVIVKAEEKL
-338 EETIIV
+338 EETIVV
-344 EIPEEFAEIAETEE
+344 EIP
-358 PEVEVTA
+358 
-365 ETEESEEVEVTAETE
+365 
-380 ESEEVE
+380 EEVE

-391 EESEEVEV
+391 EEAEEVEEVEV
-399 TAETEES
+399 
-406 EEVEVTAETEESE
+406 
-419 EVEVTAEAE
+419 
-428 ESEEV
+428 
-433 EVTAETEEFEEVKV
+433 
-447 IAEAEESEE
+447 IM
-456 AEVTTETEES
+456 
-466 EEVEE
+466 
-471 IAETE
+471 
-476 ESEEVEEIAEAE
+476 EAE

-502 EEVEVTTETEESEEV
+502 EEVEVIAETEELEEV
-517 EVTAETEESEEVEV
+517 EVTAETEEL
-531 TAEAE
+531 
-536 ESEEVEVTAET
+536 EEVEVTAET
-547 EEFEEVKVIAEAEE
+547 EELEEV
-561 SEEAEVTTE
+561 EVVAE
-570 TEESE
+570 TEELE
-575 EVEEIAETEES
+575 EVEVIAETEEL
-586 EEVEEIAEAEE
+586 
-597 SEEVEVIAEA
+597 EEVEVIAEA
-607 EESEEVEVTT
+607 EESEEVEVIA
-617 ETEESEEVEVTAE
+617 ETEAPEEVEPVA
-630 TEESEEVE
+630 
-638 VTAEA
+638 
-643 EESEEVEV
+643 
-651 TAETEE
+651 
-657 FEEVKVIAEAE
+657 
-668 ESEEVEEI
+668 
-676 AEAEESEVEA
+676 
-686 FVELEETQ
+686 LEEMQ
-694 PEMVLDEAIE
+694 QEMVLNEAIE
-704 QKSEFIHVAEAD
+704 QKNEFIHVAVAD
-716 EQTKKDVQSFANV
+716 EQTKKDVQSFADV
-729 LIAETEEN
+729 LIAEEQSVVEEQPVAEEA
-737 KLVVEEALVAEEQ
+737 LVVEEQSVVEETPIVEEQPVAEEAPVVEGQ
-750 PVVEEAPIAEGKP
+750 SVVEEAPIAEEQP
-763 VVEEAPVAEEQ
+763 VAEETSVVEEQPVAEETSIVEEQPVAEEAPVVEEQSVVEETPIVEEAPV
-774 LVVEEALVAEEQP
+774 VEGQS
-787 VVEEAPIAEGKSVV
+787 VVEEAPIAEEQPVAEETSIVEEQPV
-801 EEAPV
+801 AEEAPV
-806 AEEQLVVEETTI
+806 IEEQ
-818 AEEKPVVPKEEPKRE
+818 PVVQKEEPKRE

-845 KQDRT
+845 KQDRA
-850 RLMERHAARTS
+850 RLMERHASRTNG
-861 VMQPSMGERVE
+861 MQSSMSERVE
-872 NKPVHQVEESPVQQV
+872 NKPVHQVEEQ
-887 VVESRVEEQPVKQVV
+887 
-902 VDPQVEEQPMQ
+902 PQVEEKPMQ
-913 QVVVEPQVEEQP
+913 QVVVEPQVEEKQ
-925 MQQVVVEPQVKEQ
+925 MQQ
-938 PMQQVVVEPQ
+938 VVEPQ
-948 VEVQPMQ
+948 VE
-955 QVVVE
+955 E
-960 PQVKEQPM
+960 K
-968 QQVVVEPQVKE
+968 
-979 QPMQQVVVEPQV
+979 PMQQVVVEPQV
-991 EEQLG
+991 EEKPM
-996 QQMVVESQVEEKPM
+996 QQVVVEPQVEEKPM
-1010 QQVVVEQVQKPISS
+1010 QQVVVEPQVEEKPMQQVVVEPQVEEKPVQQVVEPQVEEVQPVQQVVAEQVQKPISS
-1024 TEVQEKAYVVNQ
+1024 TEVEEKAYVVNQ
-1036 RENDMRNVL
+1036 RENDVRNVL
-1045 QTPPTYTVP
+1045 QTPPTYTIP
-1054 PLALLSIPRQ
+1054 SLTLLSIPQQ
-1064 AALDNKEWLEEQKEL
+1064 AALDNTEWLEEQKEL

-1284 RDLTRYNTIVSERE
+1284 RDLTRYNTIVSGRE

-1429 KPNYLFQQEDLLAKT
+1429 KPNYLFKQEDLLAKT
-1444 EQSESEDELFFDA
+1444 EQAESEDELFLDA

-1498 ARGTKPRDVLISE
+1498 GRGTKPRDVLISE

>member
-1 MLDWMKKLFN
+1 
-11 KEEEQTAMNKEVP
+11 
-24 KQIESQPKIPR
+24 
-35 VNHYT
+35 
-40 EAREAQMASRNAG
+40 
-53 KCRFPLIPDDGF
+53 
-65 DEDDVREQ
+65 
-73 PRFEEQHVQS
+73 
-83 GVYEDQPTQRGI
+83 
-95 KVERSRRPYVEKVVA
+95 
-110 TYEEP
+110 
-115 EVQYEPDPEPVVKK
+115 
-129 VSVPSQESSRRP
+129 
-141 FRPTEMISPIYGY
+141 
-154 NRPSV
+154 
-159 EKKVE
+159 
-164 KQEEEK
+164 
-170 EREDLEI
+170 
-177 SVEGKSVVDAWLEK
+177 
-191 KGYTLSAF
+191 
-199 SEGQTT
+199 
-205 TPSSSGRAGN
+205 
-215 QQEEQNHSKKEEKS
+215 
-229 VVDQWLEKNGY
+229 
-240 EIERQEP
+240 
-247 VVEEKEVV
+247 
-255 QEINTPQEVSADEF
+255 
-269 LHKTIA
+269 
-275 ERTEDAGKEKDVVV
+275 
-289 SNENSLQEELVD
+289 
-301 SQVEHEDTILAE
+301 
-313 EMKCNTEIEK
+313 
-323 QTSEESVIVKAEEKL
+323 
-338 EETIIV
+338 
-344 EIPEEFAEIAETEE
+344 
-358 PEVEVTA
+358 
-365 ETEESEEVEVTAETE
+365 ETEESEEVEVIAETE

-391 EESEEVEV
+391 KELEEVEV
-399 TAETEES
+399 
-406 EEVEVTAETEESE
+406 
-419 EVEVTAEAE
+419 
-428 ESEEV
+428 
-433 EVTAETEEFEEVKV
+433 
-447 IAEAEESEE
+447 I
-456 AEVTTETEES
+456 TET
-466 EEVEE
+466 
-471 IAETE
+471 
-476 ESEEVEEIAEAE
+476 E
-488 ESEEVEVIAEAEES
+488 ESEEVEVIAE
-502 EEVEVTTETEESEEV
+502 T
-517 EVTAETEESEEVEV
+517 
-531 TAEAE
+531 
-536 ESEEVEVTAET
+536 
-547 EEFEEVKVIAEAEE
+547 
-561 SEEAEVTTE
+561 
-570 TEESE
+570 
-575 EVEEIAETEES
+575 
-586 EEVEEIAEAEE
+586 
-597 SEEVEVIAEA
+597 EEVEVIAEA
-607 EESEEVEVTT
+607 EEVE
-617 ETEESEEVEVTAE
+617 
-630 TEESEEVE
+630 
-638 VTAEA
+638 
-643 EESEEVEV
+643 
-651 TAETEE
+651 
-657 FEEVKVIAEAE
+657 VIAEAE
-668 ESEEVEEI
+668 ETEVIAETKAPVVETFVALEEI
-676 AEAEESEVEA
+676 QQE
-686 FVELEETQ
+686 
-694 PEMVLDEAIE
+694 DEAIE

-737 KLVVEEALVAEEQ
+737 RRVVEEAQVAEEQRVVEEAPVVEEQRVVEETPIAEEQ
-750 PVVEEAPIAEGKP
+750 PVV
-763 VVEEAPVAEEQ
+763 Q
-774 LVVEEALVAEEQP
+774 
-787 VVEEAPIAEGKSVV
+787 
-801 EEAPV
+801 
-806 AEEQLVVEETTI
+806 
-818 AEEKPVVPKEEPKRE
+818 KEEPKRE

-850 RLMERHAARTS
+850 RLMERHAARANA
-861 VMQPSMGERVE
+861 MQPSANVRVE
-872 NKPVHQVEESPVQQV
+872 NKPVQQEVAEPQVEERPVQQV
-887 VVESRVEEQPVKQVV
+887 VAE
-902 VDPQVEEQPMQ
+902 PQVEENPMQ
-913 QVVVEPQVEEQP
+913 QVVVEPQVEERP
-925 MQQVVVEPQVKEQ
+925 V
-938 PMQQVVVEPQ
+938 
-948 VEVQPMQ
+948 
-955 QVVVE
+955 
-960 PQVKEQPM
+960 
-968 QQVVVEPQVKE
+968 
-979 QPMQQVVVEPQV
+979 QQVVVEPQV
-991 EEQLG
+991 EERPV
-996 QQMVVESQVEEKPM
+996 QQVVVEPQVEERPVQQVAEPQVEERPVQQVVAEPQVEEQPM

-1045 QTPPTYTVP
+1045 HTPPTYTVP
-1054 PLALLSIPRQ
+1054 PLALLSIPQ
-1064 AALDNKEWLEEQKEL
+1064 QSALDNTEWLEEQKEL

-1429 KPNYLFQQEDLLAKT
+1429 KPNYLFKQEDLLAKT
-1444 EQSESEDELFFDA
+1444 EQAESEDELFLDA

-1498 ARGTKPRDVLISE
+1498 GRGTKPRDVLISE

>member
-53 KCRFPLIPDDGF
+53 KCRFPLVPDNGF
-65 DEDDVREQ
+65 DEEDESEVN
-73 PRFEEQHVQS
+73 RFEEQPVQ
-83 GVYEDQPTQRGI
+83 GVTYEEPTAQRGI
-95 KVERSRRPYVEKVVA
+95 KVERSRRPYVEKVVS

-115 EVQYEPDPEPVVKK
+115 EVQYEPVRESVVKK
-129 VSVPSQESSRRP
+129 ASAPSQESNRRP

-159 EKKVE
+159 EKKEE
-164 KQEEEK
+164 KQEEVK

-191 KGYTLSAF
+191 KGYTLSDF
-199 SEGQTT
+199 SEGQAPT
-205 TPSSSGRAGN
+205 SSSHRAAN
-215 QQEEQNHSKKEEKS
+215 QQGEQQYEENKKEEKS

-240 EIERQEP
+240 EIERQVP
-247 VVEEKEVV
+247 LVEEKEVI
-255 QEINTPQEVSADEF
+255 QEMSTPQEVSADEL
-269 LHKTIA
+269 LHKTVA
-275 ERTEDAGKEKDVVV
+275 EQMESAKLEKDVVV
-289 SNENSLQEELVD
+289 LNENNLQEELVA
-301 SQVEHEDTILAE
+301 SKVEHEDTILSE
-313 EMKCNTEIEK
+313 EIKRNTEIKQPTIEVEK
-323 QTSEESVIVKAEEKL
+323 QAPEESVIVKAEEKL

-344 EIPEEFAEIAETEE
+344 EIPEEVSKVEVIAETEE
-358 PEVEVTA
+358 FEEVVMETEAPEEVEVIT
-365 ETEESEEVEVTAETE
+365 ETEESEEA
-380 ESEEVE
+380 E

-399 TAETEES
+399 ITETEELEEVEVIAETEELEEVEVITETEES
-406 EEVEVTAETEESE
+406 EEVEVITETEESE
-419 EVEVTAEAE
+419 EVEV
-428 ESEEV
+428 
-433 EVTAETEEFEEVKV
+433 
-447 IAEAEESEE
+447 
-456 AEVTTETEES
+456 
-466 EEVEE
+466 
-471 IAETE
+471 
-476 ESEEVEEIAEAE
+476 IAEAE

-502 EEVEVTTETEESEEV
+502 EEVEV
-517 EVTAETEESEEVEV
+517 
-531 TAEAE
+531 
-536 ESEEVEVTAET
+536 
-547 EEFEEVKVIAEAEE
+547 IAE
-561 SEEAEVTTE
+561 V
-570 TEESE
+570 
-575 EVEEIAETEES
+575 
-586 EEVEEIAEAEE
+586 EE

-607 EESEEVEVTT
+607 EESEE
-617 ETEESEEVEVTAE
+617 AE
-630 TEESEEVE
+630 
-638 VTAEA
+638 
-643 EESEEVEV
+643 
-651 TAETEE
+651 
-657 FEEVKVIAEAE
+657 VIAEINAPVVE
-668 ESEEVEEI
+668 TFVALEEI
-676 AEAEESEVEA
+676 QQE
-686 FVELEETQ
+686 
-694 PEMVLDEAIE
+694 DEAIE
-704 QKSEFIHVAEAD
+704 QKSEFIYVAEAD
-716 EQTKKDVQSFANV
+716 EQTKKDVQSFADV
-729 LIAETEEN
+729 LIAEEQP
-737 KLVVEEALVAEEQ
+737 VVEEALVAEEQ
-750 PVVEEAPIAEGKP
+750 Q
-763 VVEEAPVAEEQ
+763 VVEEAPVVEEQ
-774 LVVEEALVAEEQP
+774 SVVEEAPVVEEQPVAEETPVAEEQRVVEEAPVVEEQRVVEEAPVVEEQRVVEEVPVAEEQP
-787 VVEEAPIAEGKSVV
+787 VV
-801 EEAPV
+801 
-806 AEEQLVVEETTI
+806 Q
-818 AEEKPVVPKEEPKRE
+818 KEEPKRE

-850 RLMERHAARTS
+850 RLMERHAARANA
-861 VMQPSMGERVE
+861 MQPSANVRVE
-872 NKPVHQVEESPVQQV
+872 NKPVQQEVTEPQVEERPVQQV
-887 VVESRVEEQPVKQVV
+887 VAKPQVEEHPVQQVV
-902 VDPQVEEQPMQ
+902 AKPQVEEQPMQ
-913 QVVVEPQVEEQP
+913 QVVAEPQVEERPVQQEVAEPQVEEQP
-925 MQQVVVEPQVKEQ
+925 MQQVVA
-938 PMQQVVVEPQ
+938 EPQ
-948 VEVQPMQ
+948 VEERPVQ
-955 QVVVE
+955 QVVAE
-960 PQVKEQPM
+960 PQVEEHPV
-968 QQVVVEPQVKE
+968 QQVVA
-979 QPMQQVVVEPQV
+979 EPQV
-991 EEQLG
+991 EEQ
-996 QQMVVESQVEEKPM
+996 PI

-1045 QTPPTYTVP
+1045 HTPPTYTVP
-1054 PLALLSIPRQ
+1054 PLALLSIPQ
-1064 AALDNKEWLEEQKEL
+1064 QSALDNTEWLEEQKEL

-1234 DPKMVELAPYNSVP
+1234 DPKMVELAPYNAVP

-1429 KPNYLFQQEDLLAKT
+1429 KPNYLFKQEDLLAKT
-1444 EQSESEDELFFDA
+1444 EQAESEDELFLDA

-1498 ARGTKPRDVLISE
+1498 GRGTKPRDVLISE